1 MFKKFIKSSL
11 FFHFYVYI
19 ISPFVLKDSFFMDS
33 ILDFLVRQ
41 KKFALVFSFAFIA
54 IGILSV
60 VGMQRDQ
67 FPTVDFEV
75 LSVTTAYPGASPEDV
90 EKSVTNIIE
99 EELLSVSG
107 LKEITSTSREGISS
121 IIVTLEADL
130 KDVTTVKNDVRNA
143 INRVKAFPE
152 EVTDLPRVIDFNV
165 TEFPVITI
173 NIDSTSGNFNQ
184 ARQITDELQVAI
196 SRIKGVAQVDNPSY
210 LDSEIQIKVNPDK
223 LDKYNI
229 SVNEVISAISTRNA
243 RFTVGGNNQE
253 SLEKNIVILSEFESI
268 DDIKDVVIKSSFDGP
283 VIRLG
288 DIAEVFRGQEE
299 ETSITRVNGTKGF
312 VLQVKKQPQADIIR
326 TVKRIRERV
335 AEFQTNIPDDIN
347 IFYTDDSSEA
357 VANRLEIIIKNG
369 YIGLALVLVVLGA
382 FLSLRT
388 AFWVAVSIPVTLLG
402 TVFGL
407 GLTGNTINLIS
418 LSGFILVLGI
428 VVDDSIIIAESIH
441 HYKSKGGDL
450 YKNVVMGLKRVIMPV
465 VTTIISTMLVMSSFF
480 LMSGILG
487 KFIYVLPVVVIFA
500 LGISFLEITFALPA
514 HLSTTK
520 VEKQRTWFIPVENFY
535 NRFMHYGLRWRY
547 LIVPLFIALLVY
559 TSFFAFKNIPFN
571 LFPSRGATVMF
582 ANIEAPNGSSAAYT
596 EKIVIDVENLIV
608 SEIGEDLKSYTST
621 IGSYFTNRA
630 DIEIALTP
638 TSDRERAAEDMQEK
652 LKVLVEDVEG
662 AEKIRISL
670 LRPGPPQG
678 ADIEVTLVSEN
689 DAQRDLAAD
698 RLEEILK
705 SINGVDNINR
715 NDEIGKPRIE
725 TVLDFDEMARLGV
738 DYSAVYRHLRTAFSG
753 SYVTDATIA
762 GKDEDVRIYIGNGS
776 NTENFIKNTT
786 IKNRQGNSI
795 PMSQF
800 STLREIEG
808 EPDYNHLDGD
818 RSIKLTASIAD
829 GRPRGRPSKVEQD
842 QKLDEGQSLNK
853 KPEEAPKVS
862 RGPPPSKTI
871 ILAKALKE
879 LNASVDFPQVSII
892 TSGGAQESI
901 ESLQDFLRAFVVAIV
916 GIFLLLAILFNS
928 YSQPMLVLAAVP
940 FSLIGVVWAFYFHG
954 EPLSF
959 FALTGSLALMGV
971 IVNDSLVMVSH
982 LNYIKEKS
990 AALEDK
996 IVWIARGA
1004 RDRLRPVVLTTL
1016 TTMAGVLPL
1025 AYGIGG
1031 TDVFL
1036 QPMVLALGYGLIFG
1050 TFLTLILLP
1059 CMYLMNYDFINMLGR
1074 IKTRFSRKKAA
1085 A

>member
-1 MFKKFIKSSL
+1 M
-11 FFHFYVYI
+11 
-19 ISPFVLKDSFFMDS
+19 DSF
-33 ILDFLVRQ
+33 LDFLVRQ
-41 KKFALVFSFAFIA
+41 KKFALVFSLAFIA
-54 IGILSV
+54 IGVLSV

-75 LSVTTAYPGASPEDV
+75 LSVTTSYPGASPEDV

-107 LKEITSTSREGISS
+107 IKEITSSSREGISS

-143 INRVKAFPE
+143 VNRVKAFPE
-152 EVTDLPRVIDFNV
+152 EVTDLPQVIDFNV
-165 TEFPVITI
+165 TEFPVVTL
-173 NIDSTSGNFNQ
+173 NVDSTSGNFNQ

-196 SRIKGVAQVDNPSY
+196 SRIKGVASVDNPSY

-223 LDKYNI
+223 LNKYKMSI
-229 SVNEVISAISTRNA
+229 NEVISAISSRNA

-326 TVKRIRERV
+326 TVKRVRERV
-335 AEFQTNIPDDIN
+335 AELKKNIPDDIN

-357 VANRLEIIIKNG
+357 VSNRLDIIIKNG
-369 YIGLALVLVVLGA
+369 YIGLALVLVVLGV
-382 FLSLRT
+382 FLSLKT

-428 VVDDSIIIAESIH
+428 VVDDSIVIAESIH
-441 HYKSKGGDL
+441 HYKSKEGNL

-487 KFIYVLPVVVIFA
+487 KFIYVLPVVVLFA
-500 LGISFLEITFALPA
+500 LAISFLEITFALPA
-514 HLSTTK
+514 HLATNK
-520 VEKQRTWFIPVENFY
+520 VEKQKRWFVPVENFY
-535 NRFMHYGLRWRY
+535 NKCMVRILKWRY
-547 LIVPLFIALLVY
+547 LIVPLFIGLLVY
-559 TSFFAFKNIPFN
+559 SAMFAMKNIPFN

-582 ANIEAPNGSSAAYT
+582 ANIEAPNGSSASYT
-596 EKIVIDVENLIV
+596 ENIVIDIENLIV
-608 SEIGEDLKSYTST
+608 SEIGDDLKSYTST

-638 TSDRERAAEDMQEK
+638 TSDRERPAEDMQEK
-652 LKVLVEDVEG
+652 LKELVKNVEG
-662 AEKIRISL
+662 AEEIRISL

-678 ADIEVTLVSEN
+678 ADIEVTLVSES
-689 DAQRDLAAD
+689 DAQRALAAD
-698 RLEEILK
+698 RLEEILN
-705 SINGVDNINR
+705 SIDGVDNINR

-738 DYSAVYRHLRTAFSG
+738 DYQSVYRHLRTAFSG

-762 GKDEDVRIYIGNGS
+762 GKEEDVRIYIGEKDY
-776 NTENFIKNTT
+776 TENFIKNTAV
-786 IKNRQGNSI
+786 KNRQGNLI

-818 RSIKLTASIAD
+818 RSIKVTASIAD
-829 GRPRGRPSKVEQD
+829 GRPRGRPTKV
-842 QKLDEGQSLNK
+842 DEIINTDDNQSLNVK
-853 KPEEAPKVS
+853 SDEAQLNEAEPAR
-862 RGPPPSKTI
+862 RGPPPSKTT

-879 LNASVDFPQVSII
+879 LNASVEYPQVSII
-892 TSGGAQESI
+892 TAGGAQESI
-901 ESLQDFLRAFVVAIV
+901 DSLQDFLRAFVVAIV

-940 FSLIGVVWAFYFHG
+940 FSLIGVIWAFYFHG

-982 LNYIKEKS
+982 LNYIRDKS
-990 AALEDK
+990 AQLEDK
-996 IVWIARGA
+996 KVWIARGS
-1004 RDRLRPVVLTTL
+1004 RDRLRAVVLTTL

-1074 IKTRFSRKKAA
+1074 IRVRFSRKKSPA
-1085 A
+1085 

>member
-1 MFKKFIKSSL
+1 
-11 FFHFYVYI
+11 
-19 ISPFVLKDSFFMDS
+19 MDS

-54 IGILSV
+54 IGVLSV

-67 FPTVDFEV
+67 FPAVDFEI
-75 LSVTTAYPGASPEDV
+75 LAVTTAYPGASPEDV
-90 EKSVTNIIE
+90 EKSVTNVIE
-99 EELLSVSG
+99 KELLSVSG
-107 LKEITSTSREGISS
+107 IKEITSTSREGISS

-143 INRVKAFPE
+143 VNRVKSFPE
-152 EVTDLPRVIDFNV
+152 EVADLPQVLDFNI
-165 TEFPVITI
+165 TEFPIITI
-173 NIDSTSGNFNQ
+173 NIDGANSDYAL
-184 ARQITDELQVAI
+184 ARQITDDLETALLK
-196 SRIKGVAQVDNPSY
+196 IKGVASIDKNGY
-210 LDSEIQIKVNPDK
+210 LKSEIQIKVDPIK

-229 SVNEVISAISTRNA
+229 SINEVISAISTRNA

-253 SLEKNIVILSEFESI
+253 SLEKNIVILSEFQSI
-268 DDIKDVVIKSSFDGP
+268 DEIKDVVIKSSFDGP
-283 VIRLG
+283 VIRLD
-288 DIAEVFRGQEE
+288 DIANVFRGEEE

-312 VLQVKKQPQADIIR
+312 VLQIKKQDQADIIR
-326 TVKRIRERV
+326 TVKRVRERV
-335 AEFQTNIPDDIN
+335 SELQGNYPDNID

-357 VANRLEIIIKNG
+357 VENRLNIIIKNG
-369 YIGLALVLVVLGA
+369 YIGLALVLVVLGV
-382 FLSLRT
+382 FLSLKT

-487 KFIYVLPVVVIFA
+487 KFIYILPVVVIFA

-514 HLSTTK
+514 HLSTNK

-535 NRFMHYGLRWRY
+535 NRFMRYALRWRY

-571 LFPSRGATVMF
+571 LFPSRGATVIF

-596 EKIVIDVENLIV
+596 ENIVIDVENIIV
-608 SEIGEDLKSYTST
+608 NEIGEDLDSFTST
-621 IGSYFTNRA
+621 IGSYFTNVA
-630 DIEIALTP
+630 NIEIALTP
-638 TSDRERAAEDMQEK
+638 TSDRERTAEDMEEK
-652 LKVLVEDVEG
+652 LTALVENVEG
-662 AEKIRISL
+662 AEKINISL

-678 ADIEVTLVSEN
+678 EDIEITLVAEN
-689 DAQRDLAAD
+689 DAQRNLAAD
-698 RLEEILK
+698 RVEEILK
-705 SINGVDNINR
+705 SIDGVDNINR

-738 DYSAVYRHLRTAFSG
+738 DYQSVYRHLRTAFSG

-786 IKNRQGNSI
+786 VKNRQGNSI

-808 EPDYNHLDGD
+808 EPDYNHFDGD

-829 GRPRGRPSKVEQD
+829 GRPT
-842 QKLDEGQSLNK
+842 K
-853 KPEEAPKVS
+853 KPSGVDQNQNFAGDQSMK
-862 RGPPPSKTI
+862 RGPPPSKTA
-871 ILAKALKE
+871 ILAMALKE
-879 LNASVDFPQVSII
+879 LNAPVDFPQVSII

-901 ESLQDFLRAFVVAIV
+901 ESLQDFLRAFVVAII

-996 IVWIARGA
+996 IVWIARGS
-1004 RDRLRPVVLTTL
+1004 RDRLRAVVLTTL

-1074 IKTRFSRKKAA
+1074 IKTKFSRKKAVV
-1085 A
+1085 

>member
-1 MFKKFIKSSL
+1 
-11 FFHFYVYI
+11 
-19 ISPFVLKDSFFMDS
+19 MDAF
-33 ILDFLVRQ
+33 LDFLVRQ
-41 KKFALVFSFAFIA
+41 KKFALVFSLAFIA
-54 IGILSV
+54 IGVLSV
-60 VGMQRDQ
+60 LGMQRDQ

-90 EKSVTNIIE
+90 EKSVTNVIE
-99 EELLSVSG
+99 EELLSLSG
-107 LKEITSTSREGISS
+107 IKEITSTSREGISS

-130 KDVTTVKNDVRNA
+130 KDVTTVKNDIRNA
-143 INRVKAFPE
+143 VNRVKAFPE
-152 EVTDLPRVIDFNV
+152 EVTDLPQVVDFNV

-173 NIDSTSGNFNQ
+173 NIDSTSGDFNQ
-184 ARQITDELQVAI
+184 ARQITDDLQT
-196 SRIKGVAQVDNPSY
+196 SLTKIKGVASVDNPSY

-223 LDKYNI
+223 LNKYKMSI
-229 SVNEVISAISTRNA
+229 NEVISAISSRNA
-243 RFTVGGNNQE
+243 RFTVGDNNQE

-268 DDIKDVVIKSSFDGP
+268 DDIEDVVIKSSFDGP
-283 VIRLG
+283 VIKLN

-299 ETSITRVNGTKGF
+299 ENSIIRVNGTKGF

-326 TVKRIRERV
+326 TVKRVRERV
-335 AEFQTNIPDDIN
+335 AEFQKNIPDDIN

-369 YIGLALVLVVLGA
+369 YIGLALVLVVLGV
-382 FLSLRT
+382 FLSLKT
-388 AFWVAVSIPVTLLG
+388 AFWVAVSIPVCLLG
-402 TVFGL
+402 AVFGL

-428 VVDDSIIIAESIH
+428 VVDDSIVIAESIH
-441 HYKSKGGDL
+441 HYKSKEGNL

-487 KFIYVLPVVVIFA
+487 KFIYVLPVVVLFA
-500 LGISFLEITFALPA
+500 LAISFLEITFALPA
-514 HLSTTK
+514 HLASKK
-520 VEKQRTWFIPVENFY
+520 VEKQKKWFVPVENFY
-535 NRFMHYGLRWRY
+535 NRSMVHILKWRY
-547 LIVPLFIALLVY
+547 LIVPLFIGLLAY
-559 TSFFAFKNIPFN
+559 SAMFAMKNIPFN

-582 ANIEAPNGSSAAYT
+582 ANIEAPNGSSVSYT

-608 SEIGEDLKSYTST
+608 SEIGEDLKSYTSN

-630 DIEIALTP
+630 DIEIALTE

-652 LKVLVEDVEG
+652 LKELVKNVKG

-689 DAQRDLAAD
+689 DAQRALAAD
-698 RLEEILK
+698 RLVEILN

-738 DYSAVYRHLRTAFSG
+738 DYQSVYRHLRTAFSG

-762 GKDEDVRIYIGNGS
+762 GKDEDVRIYIGENDY
-776 NTENFIKNTT
+776 TENFIKNTA
-786 IKNRQGNSI
+786 IKNRQGNLI

-818 RSIKLTASIAD
+818 RSIKVTASIAD
-829 GRPRGRPSKVEQD
+829 GRPRGRPSQVNENSGENQPLNVKP
-842 QKLDEGQSLNK
+842 DEA
-853 KPEEAPKVS
+853 KPDEARPDAAKPA
-862 RGPPPSKTI
+862 RGGPPPSKTI

-879 LNASVDFPQVSII
+879 LNASVEYPQVSII
-892 TSGGAQESI
+892 TAGGAQESI
-901 ESLQDFLRAFVVAIV
+901 DSLQDFLRAFVVALI

-982 LNYIKEKS
+982 LNYIRDKS
-990 AALEDK
+990 AQLEDK
-996 IVWIARGA
+996 TVWIARGS
-1004 RDRLRPVVLTTL
+1004 RDRLRAVVLTTL

-1059 CMYLMNYDFINMLGR
+1059 CMYLMNYDFINLLGR
-1074 IKTRFSRKKAA
+1074 IRARFSRKRAPS
-1085 A
+1085 

>member
-1 MFKKFIKSSL
+1 
-11 FFHFYVYI
+11 
-19 ISPFVLKDSFFMDS
+19 MDS

-41 KKFALVFSFAFIA
+41 KKFALVFSLAFIA
-54 IGILSV
+54 IGVLSV

-67 FPTVDFEV
+67 FPAVDFEI
-75 LSVTTAYPGASPEDV
+75 LAVTTAYPGASPEDV
-90 EKSVTNIIE
+90 EKSVTNVIE
-99 EELLSVSG
+99 KELLSVSG
-107 LKEITSTSREGISS
+107 IKEITSTSREGISS

-143 INRVKAFPE
+143 VNRVKSFPE
-152 EVTDLPRVIDFNV
+152 EVTDLPQVLDFNI
-165 TEFPVITI
+165 TEFPIITI
-173 NIDSTSGNFNQ
+173 NIDGANSDYAL
-184 ARQITDELQVAI
+184 ARQITDDLETALLK
-196 SRIKGVAQVDNPSY
+196 IKGVASIDKNGY
-210 LDSEIQIKVNPDK
+210 LKSEIQIKVDPIK

-253 SLEKNIVILSEFESI
+253 SLEKNIVILSEFQSI
-268 DDIKDVVIKSSFDGP
+268 DEIKDVVIKSSFDGP
-283 VIRLG
+283 VIRLD
-288 DIAEVFRGQEE
+288 DIANVFRGEEE

-312 VLQVKKQPQADIIR
+312 VLQIKKQDQADIIR
-326 TVKRIRERV
+326 TVKRVRERV
-335 AEFQTNIPDDIN
+335 SELQENYPDNID

-357 VANRLEIIIKNG
+357 VENRLNIIIKNG

-382 FLSLRT
+382 FLSLKT

-487 KFIYVLPVVVIFA
+487 KFIYILPVVVIFA

-514 HLSTTK
+514 HLSTNK

-535 NRFMHYGLRWRY
+535 NRFMHYALRWRY

-571 LFPSRGATVMF
+571 LFPSRGATVIF

-596 EKIVIDVENLIV
+596 ENIVIDVENIIV
-608 SEIGEDLKSYTST
+608 NEIGEDLDSFTST
-621 IGSYFTNRA
+621 IGSYFTNVA
-630 DIEIALTP
+630 NIEIALTP
-638 TSDRERAAEDMQEK
+638 TSDRERTAEDMEEK
-652 LKVLVEDVEG
+652 LTALVENVEG
-662 AEKIRISL
+662 AEKINISL

-678 ADIEVTLVSEN
+678 EDIEITLVAEN
-689 DAQRDLAAD
+689 DAQRNLAAD
-698 RLEEILK
+698 RVEEILK
-705 SINGVDNINR
+705 SIDGVDNINR

-738 DYSAVYRHLRTAFSG
+738 DYQSVYRHLRTAFSG
-753 SYVTDATIA
+753 SYVTDVTIA
-762 GKDEDVRIYIGNGS
+762 GKEEDVRIYIGS
-776 NTENFIKNTT
+776 EDYTENFIKNTT
-786 IKNRQGNSI
+786 VKNRQGNSI

-808 EPDYNHLDGD
+808 EPDYNHFDGD

-829 GRPRGRPSKVEQD
+829 GRPTKKPSGVGQD
-842 QKLDEGQSLNK
+842 QNFAGDQSMK
-853 KPEEAPKVS
+853 
-862 RGPPPSKTI
+862 RGPPPSKTA
-871 ILAKALKE
+871 ILAMALKE
-879 LNASVDFPQVSII
+879 LNAPVDFPQVSII

-901 ESLQDFLRAFVVAIV
+901 ESLQDFLRAFVVAII

-996 IVWIARGA
+996 IVWIARGS
-1004 RDRLRPVVLTTL
+1004 RDRLRAVVLTTL

-1074 IKTRFSRKKAA
+1074 IKTKFSRKKAVV
-1085 A
+1085 

>member
-1 MFKKFIKSSL
+1 M
-11 FFHFYVYI
+11 
-19 ISPFVLKDSFFMDS
+19 DSF
-33 ILDFLVRQ
+33 LDFLVRQ
-41 KKFALVFSFAFIA
+41 KKFALVFSLAFIA
-54 IGILSV
+54 IGVLSV
-60 VGMQRDQ
+60 LGMQRDQ

-75 LSVTTAYPGASPEDV
+75 LSVTTSYPGASPEDV
-90 EKSVTNIIE
+90 EKSVTNVIE

-107 LKEITSTSREGISS
+107 IKEITSSSREGISS

-143 INRVKAFPE
+143 VNRVKAFPE
-152 EVTDLPRVIDFNV
+152 EVTDLPQVIDFNV
-165 TEFPVITI
+165 TEFPVVTL
-173 NIDSTSGNFNQ
+173 NVDSTSGNFNQ

-196 SRIKGVAQVDNPSY
+196 SRIKGVASVDNPSY

-223 LDKYNI
+223 LDKYKMSI
-229 SVNEVISAISTRNA
+229 NEVISAISSRNA

-283 VIRLG
+283 VIRLD

-326 TVKRIRERV
+326 TVKRVRERV
-335 AEFQTNIPDDIN
+335 AELKKNIPDDIN

-357 VANRLEIIIKNG
+357 VSNRLDIIIKNG
-369 YIGLALVLVVLGA
+369 YIGLALVLVVLGV
-382 FLSLRT
+382 FLSLKT

-428 VVDDSIIIAESIH
+428 VVDDSIVIAESIH
-441 HYKSKGGDL
+441 HYKSKEGNL

-487 KFIYVLPVVVIFA
+487 KFIYVLPVVVLFA
-500 LGISFLEITFALPA
+500 LAISFLEITFALPA
-514 HLSTTK
+514 HLATNK
-520 VEKQRTWFIPVENFY
+520 VEKQKRWFVPVENFY
-535 NRFMHYGLRWRY
+535 NKCMVRILKWRY
-547 LIVPLFIALLVY
+547 LIVPLFIGLLVY
-559 TSFFAFKNIPFN
+559 SAMFAMKNIPFN

-582 ANIEAPNGSSAAYT
+582 ANIEAPNGSSASYT
-596 EKIVIDVENLIV
+596 ENIVIDIENLIV
-608 SEIGEDLKSYTST
+608 SEIGDDLKSYTST

-638 TSDRERAAEDMQEK
+638 TSDRERPAEDMQEK
-652 LKVLVEDVEG
+652 LKELVKNVEG
-662 AEKIRISL
+662 AEEIRISL

-678 ADIEVTLVSEN
+678 ADIEVTLVSES
-689 DAQRDLAAD
+689 DSQRALAAD
-698 RLEEILK
+698 RLEEILN
-705 SINGVDNINR
+705 SIDGVDNINR

-738 DYSAVYRHLRTAFSG
+738 DYQSVYRHLRTAFSG

-762 GKDEDVRIYIGNGS
+762 GKEEDVRIYIGENDY
-776 NTENFIKNTT
+776 TENFIKNTAV
-786 IKNRQGNSI
+786 KNRQGNLI

-818 RSIKLTASIAD
+818 RSIKVTASIAD
-829 GRPRGRPSKVEQD
+829 GRPRGRSTKV
-842 QKLDEGQSLNK
+842 DETINTDDNQSLNVK
-853 KPEEAPKVS
+853 SDEAQLNEAKPAR
-862 RGPPPSKTI
+862 RGPPPSKTT

-879 LNASVDFPQVSII
+879 LNASVEYPQVSII
-892 TSGGAQESI
+892 TAGGAQESI
-901 ESLQDFLRAFVVAIV
+901 DSLQDFLRAFVVAIV

-940 FSLIGVVWAFYFHG
+940 FSLIGVIWAFYFHG

-982 LNYIKEKS
+982 LNYIRDKS
-990 AALEDK
+990 AQLEDK
-996 IVWIARGA
+996 KVWIARGS
-1004 RDRLRPVVLTTL
+1004 RDRLRAVVLTTL

-1074 IKTRFSRKKAA
+1074 IRARFSRKKSPA
-1085 A
+1085 

>member
-1 MFKKFIKSSL
+1 
-11 FFHFYVYI
+11 
-19 ISPFVLKDSFFMDS
+19 MDS

-41 KKFALVFSFAFIA
+41 KKFALVFSLAFIA
-54 IGILSV
+54 IGVLSV

-67 FPTVDFEV
+67 FPAVDFEI
-75 LSVTTAYPGASPEDV
+75 LAVTTAYPGASPEDV
-90 EKSVTNIIE
+90 EKSVTNVIE
-99 EELLSVSG
+99 NELLSVG
-107 LKEITSTSREGISS
+107 GIKEITSTSREGISS
-121 IIVTLEADL
+121 IIVTLQADL

-143 INRVKAFPE
+143 VNRVKSYPE
-152 EVTDLPRVIDFNV
+152 EVTDLPQVVDFNV
-165 TEFPVITI
+165 TEFPIITI
-173 NIDSTSGNFNQ
+173 NIDGANSDYAL
-184 ARQITDELQVAI
+184 ARQITDDLETALLK
-196 SRIKGVAQVDNPSY
+196 IKGVASIDKNGY
-210 LDSEIQIKVNPDK
+210 LESEIQIKVDPVK
-223 LDKYNI
+223 LDKYNMSI
-229 SVNEVISAISTRNA
+229 NEVISAISSRNS

-253 SLEKNIVILSEFESI
+253 NLEKNIVILSEFESI
-268 DDIKDVVIKSSFDGP
+268 DDIRNVVIKSSFDGP
-283 VIRLG
+283 IIRLR
-288 DIAEVFRGQEE
+288 DISEVFRGEEE
-299 ETSITRVNGTKGF
+299 ETSITRINGTKGF
-312 VLQVKKQPQADIIR
+312 ILQIKKNNQADIIR
-326 TVKRIRERV
+326 TVKRVRKRV
-335 AEFQTNIPDDIN
+335 SELQENYPDDIN

-357 VANRLEIIIKNG
+357 VENRLDIIIKNG
-369 YIGLALVLVVLGA
+369 YIGLALVLIVLGV
-382 FLSLRT
+382 FLSIKT

-428 VVDDSIIIAESIH
+428 VVDDSIVIAESIH
-441 HYKSKGGDL
+441 YYKSKEGNL

-514 HLSTTK
+514 HLATK
-520 VEKQRTWFIPVENFY
+520 KVDKQRTWFIPVENFY
-535 NRFMHYGLRWRY
+535 NRFMHYALRWRY
-547 LIVPLFIALLVY
+547 LIVPLFVALLAY
-559 TSFFAFKNIPFN
+559 SSFFAFKNIPFN

-582 ANIEAPNGSSAAYT
+582 ANVEAPNGSSAAYT
-596 EKIVIDVENLIV
+596 ENIVIEVENIITN
-608 SEIGEDLKSYTST
+608 EIGEDLDSLTSN
-621 IGSYFTNRA
+621 IGSYFTNVA
-630 DIEIALTP
+630 NIEIALTP
-638 TSDRERAAEDMQEK
+638 TSDRERTAEDMEEK
-652 LKVLVEDVEG
+652 LKALVEKVEG
-662 AEKIRISL
+662 AEKINISL

-678 ADIEVTLVSEN
+678 EDIEITLVAEN
-689 DAQRDLAAD
+689 DTQRNLAAD
-698 RLEEILK
+698 KLEKILK
-705 SINGVDNINR
+705 SIAGVDNINR

-738 DYSAVYRHLRTAFSG
+738 DYQSVYRHLRTAFSG
-753 SYVTDATIA
+753 SYVTDVSIA
-762 GKDEDVRIYIGNGS
+762 GQDEDVRIYIGS
-776 NTENFIKNTT
+776 NDYTENFIMNTT
-786 IKNRQGNSI
+786 VKNLQGNSI
-795 PMSQF
+795 PMSKF
-800 STLREIEG
+800 STLREIKG
-808 EPDYNHLDGD
+808 EPDYNHFDGD

-829 GRPRGRPSKVEQD
+829 GRPKNGRPKTKPSEIDQD
-842 QKLDEGQSLNK
+842 QNFDGDQSIK
-853 KPEEAPKVS
+853 
-862 RGPPPSKTI
+862 RGPPREPPPTKTAV
-871 ILAKALKE
+871 LTMVLEE
-879 LNASVDFPQVSII
+879 LNAPVDFPQVSII

-901 ESLQDFLRAFVVAIV
+901 ESLQDFLRAFVVAII

-996 IVWIARGA
+996 IIWIARGS
-1004 RDRLRPVVLTTL
+1004 RDRLRAVVLTTL

-1050 TFLTLILLP
+1050 TVLTLILLP

-1074 IKTRFSRKKAA
+1074 IKTKFSRKKAVV
-1085 A
+1085 

>member
-1 MFKKFIKSSL
+1 M
-11 FFHFYVYI
+11 
-19 ISPFVLKDSFFMDS
+19 DSF
-33 ILDFLVRQ
+33 LDFLVRQ
-41 KKFALVFSFAFIA
+41 KKFALVFSLAFIA
-54 IGILSV
+54 IGVLSV
-60 VGMQRDQ
+60 LGMQRDQ

-75 LSVTTAYPGASPEDV
+75 LSVTTSYPGASPEDV

-107 LKEITSTSREGISS
+107 IKEITSSSREGISS

-143 INRVKAFPE
+143 VNRVKAFPE
-152 EVTDLPRVIDFNV
+152 EVTDLPQVIDFNV
-165 TEFPVITI
+165 TEFPVVTL
-173 NIDSTSGNFNQ
+173 NVDSTSGNFNQ

-196 SRIKGVAQVDNPSY
+196 SRIKGVASVDNPSY

-223 LDKYNI
+223 LNKYKMSI
-229 SVNEVISAISTRNA
+229 NEVISAISSRNA

-268 DDIKDVVIKSSFDGP
+268 DDIKGVVIKSSFDGP
-283 VIRLG
+283 VIRLD

-326 TVKRIRERV
+326 TVKRVRERV
-335 AEFQTNIPDDIN
+335 AELKKNIPDDIN

-357 VANRLEIIIKNG
+357 VSNRLDIIIKNG
-369 YIGLALVLVVLGA
+369 YIGLALVLVVLGV
-382 FLSLRT
+382 FLSLKT

-428 VVDDSIIIAESIH
+428 VVDDSIVIAESIH
-441 HYKSKGGDL
+441 HYKSKEGNL

-487 KFIYVLPVVVIFA
+487 KFIYVLPVVVLFA
-500 LGISFLEITFALPA
+500 LAISFLEITFALPA
-514 HLSTTK
+514 HLATNK
-520 VEKQRTWFIPVENFY
+520 VEKQKRWFVPVENFY
-535 NRFMHYGLRWRY
+535 NKCMVRILKWRY
-547 LIVPLFIALLVY
+547 LIVPLFIGLLVY
-559 TSFFAFKNIPFN
+559 SAMFAMKNIPFN

-582 ANIEAPNGSSAAYT
+582 ANIEAPNGSSASYT
-596 EKIVIDVENLIV
+596 ENIVIDIENLIV
-608 SEIGEDLKSYTST
+608 SEIGDDLKSYTST

-638 TSDRERAAEDMQEK
+638 TSDRERPAEDMQEK
-652 LKVLVEDVEG
+652 LKELVKNVEG
-662 AEKIRISL
+662 AEEIRISL

-678 ADIEVTLVSEN
+678 ADIEVTLVSES
-689 DAQRDLAAD
+689 DSQRALAAD
-698 RLEEILK
+698 RLEEILN
-705 SINGVDNINR
+705 SIDGVDNINR

-738 DYSAVYRHLRTAFSG
+738 DYQSVYRHLRTAFSG

-762 GKDEDVRIYIGNGS
+762 GKEEDVRIYIGENDY
-776 NTENFIKNTT
+776 TENFIKNTAV
-786 IKNRQGNSI
+786 KNRQGNLI

-818 RSIKLTASIAD
+818 RSIKVTASIAD
-829 GRPRGRPSKVEQD
+829 GRPRGRSTKV
-842 QKLDEGQSLNK
+842 DETINTDDNQSLNVK
-853 KPEEAPKVS
+853 SDEAQLNEAKPAR
-862 RGPPPSKTI
+862 RGPPPSKTT

-879 LNASVDFPQVSII
+879 LNASVEYPQVSII
-892 TSGGAQESI
+892 TAGGAQESI
-901 ESLQDFLRAFVVAIV
+901 DSLQDFLRAFVVAIV

-940 FSLIGVVWAFYFHG
+940 FSLIGVIWAFYFHG

-982 LNYIKEKS
+982 LNYIRDKS
-990 AALEDK
+990 AQLEDK
-996 IVWIARGA
+996 KVWIARGS
-1004 RDRLRPVVLTTL
+1004 RDRLRAVVLTTL

-1074 IKTRFSRKKAA
+1074 IRVRFSRKKSPA
-1085 A
+1085 

>member
-1 MFKKFIKSSL
+1 M
-11 FFHFYVYI
+11 
-19 ISPFVLKDSFFMDS
+19 DSF
-33 ILDFLVRQ
+33 LDFLVRQ
-41 KKFALVFSFAFIA
+41 KKFALVFSLAFIA
-54 IGILSV
+54 IGVLSV

-75 LSVTTAYPGASPEDV
+75 LSVTTSYPGASPEDV

-107 LKEITSTSREGISS
+107 IKEITSSSREGISS

-130 KDVTTVKNDVRNA
+130 KVVTTVKNDVRNA
-143 INRVKAFPE
+143 VNRVKAFPE
-152 EVTDLPRVIDFNV
+152 EVTDLPQVIDFNV
-165 TEFPVITI
+165 TEFPVVTL
-173 NIDSTSGNFNQ
+173 NVDSTSGNFNQ

-196 SRIKGVAQVDNPSY
+196 SRIKGVASVDNPSY

-223 LDKYNI
+223 LNKYKMSI
-229 SVNEVISAISTRNA
+229 NEVISAISSRNA

-326 TVKRIRERV
+326 TVKRVRDRV
-335 AEFQTNIPDDIN
+335 AELKKNIPDDIN

-357 VANRLEIIIKNG
+357 VSNRLDIIIKNG
-369 YIGLALVLVVLGA
+369 YIGLALVLVVLGV
-382 FLSLRT
+382 FLSLKT

-428 VVDDSIIIAESIH
+428 VVDDSIVIAESIH
-441 HYKSKGGDL
+441 HYKSKEGNL

-487 KFIYVLPVVVIFA
+487 KFIYVLPVVVLFA
-500 LGISFLEITFALPA
+500 LAISFLEITFALPA
-514 HLSTTK
+514 HLATNK
-520 VEKQRTWFIPVENFY
+520 VEKQKRWFVPVENFY
-535 NRFMHYGLRWRY
+535 NKCMVRILKWRY
-547 LIVPLFIALLVY
+547 LIVPLFIGLLVY
-559 TSFFAFKNIPFN
+559 SAMFAMKNIPFN

-582 ANIEAPNGSSAAYT
+582 ANIEAPNGSSASYT
-596 EKIVIDVENLIV
+596 ENIVIDIENLIV
-608 SEIGEDLKSYTST
+608 SEIGDDLKSYTST

-638 TSDRERAAEDMQEK
+638 TSDRERPAEDMQEK
-652 LKVLVEDVEG
+652 LKELVKNVEG
-662 AEKIRISL
+662 AEEIRISL

-678 ADIEVTLVSEN
+678 ADIEVTLVSES
-689 DAQRDLAAD
+689 DAQRALAAD
-698 RLEEILK
+698 RLEEILN
-705 SINGVDNINR
+705 SIDGVDNINR

-738 DYSAVYRHLRTAFSG
+738 DYQSVYRHLRTAFSG

-762 GKDEDVRIYIGNGS
+762 GKEEDVRIYIGEKDY
-776 NTENFIKNTT
+776 TENFIKNTAV
-786 IKNRQGNSI
+786 KNRQGNLI

-818 RSIKLTASIAD
+818 RSIKVTASIAD
-829 GRPRGRPSKVEQD
+829 GRPRGRSTKV
-842 QKLDEGQSLNK
+842 DEIINTDDNQSLNVK
-853 KPEEAPKVS
+853 SDEAQLNEAKPAR
-862 RGPPPSKTI
+862 RGPPPSKTT

-879 LNASVDFPQVSII
+879 LNASVEYPQVSII
-892 TSGGAQESI
+892 TAGGAQESI
-901 ESLQDFLRAFVVAIV
+901 DSLQDFLRAFVVAIV

-940 FSLIGVVWAFYFHG
+940 FSLIGVIWAFYFHG

-982 LNYIKEKS
+982 LNYIRDKS
-990 AALEDK
+990 AQLEDK
-996 IVWIARGA
+996 KVWIARGS
-1004 RDRLRPVVLTTL
+1004 RDRLRAVVLTTL

-1074 IKTRFSRKKAA
+1074 IRVRFSRKKSPA
-1085 A
+1085 

>member
-1 MFKKFIKSSL
+1 M
-11 FFHFYVYI
+11 
-19 ISPFVLKDSFFMDS
+19 DSF
-33 ILDFLVRQ
+33 LDFLVRQ
-41 KKFALVFSFAFIA
+41 KKFALVFSLAFIA
-54 IGILSV
+54 IGVLSV
-60 VGMQRDQ
+60 LGMQRDQ

-75 LSVTTAYPGASPEDV
+75 LSVTTSYPGASPEDV
-90 EKSVTNIIE
+90 EKSVTNVIE

-107 LKEITSTSREGISS
+107 IKEITSSSREGISS

-130 KDVTTVKNDVRNA
+130 KVVTTVKNDVRNA
-143 INRVKAFPE
+143 VNRVKAFPE
-152 EVTDLPRVIDFNV
+152 EVTDLPQVIDFNV
-165 TEFPVITI
+165 TEFPVVTL
-173 NIDSTSGNFNQ
+173 NVDSTSGNFNQ

-196 SRIKGVAQVDNPSY
+196 SRIKGVASVDNPSY

-223 LDKYNI
+223 LNKYKMSI
-229 SVNEVISAISTRNA
+229 NEVISAISSRNA

-326 TVKRIRERV
+326 TVKRVRDRV
-335 AEFQTNIPDDIN
+335 AELKKNIPDDIN

-357 VANRLEIIIKNG
+357 VSNRLDIIIKNG
-369 YIGLALVLVVLGA
+369 YIGLALVLVVLGV
-382 FLSLRT
+382 FLSLKT

-428 VVDDSIIIAESIH
+428 VVDDSIVIAESIH
-441 HYKSKGGDL
+441 HYKSKEGNL

-487 KFIYVLPVVVIFA
+487 KFIYVLPVVVLFA
-500 LGISFLEITFALPA
+500 LAISFLEITFALPA
-514 HLSTTK
+514 HLATNK
-520 VEKQRTWFIPVENFY
+520 VEKQKRWFVPVENFY
-535 NRFMHYGLRWRY
+535 NKCMVRILKWRY
-547 LIVPLFIALLVY
+547 LIVPLFIGLLVY
-559 TSFFAFKNIPFN
+559 SAMFAMKNIPFN

-582 ANIEAPNGSSAAYT
+582 ANIEAPNGSSASYT
-596 EKIVIDVENLIV
+596 ENIVIDIENLIV
-608 SEIGEDLKSYTST
+608 SEIGDDLKSYTST

-638 TSDRERAAEDMQEK
+638 TSDRERPAEDMQEK
-652 LKVLVEDVEG
+652 LKELVKNVEG
-662 AEKIRISL
+662 AEEIRISL

-678 ADIEVTLVSEN
+678 ADIEVTLVSES
-689 DAQRDLAAD
+689 DAQRALAAD
-698 RLEEILK
+698 RLEEILN
-705 SINGVDNINR
+705 SIDGVDNINR

-738 DYSAVYRHLRTAFSG
+738 DYQSVYRHLRTAFSG

-762 GKDEDVRIYIGNGS
+762 GKEEDVRIYIGEKDY
-776 NTENFIKNTT
+776 TENFIKNTAV
-786 IKNRQGNSI
+786 KNRQGNLI

-818 RSIKLTASIAD
+818 RSIKVTASIAD
-829 GRPRGRPSKVEQD
+829 GRPRGRPTKV
-842 QKLDEGQSLNK
+842 DEIINTDDNQSLNVK
-853 KPEEAPKVS
+853 SDEAQLNEAEPAR
-862 RGPPPSKTI
+862 RGPPPSKTT

-879 LNASVDFPQVSII
+879 LNASVEYPQVSII
-892 TSGGAQESI
+892 TAGGAQESI
-901 ESLQDFLRAFVVAIV
+901 DSLQDFLRAFVVAIV

-940 FSLIGVVWAFYFHG
+940 FSLIGVIWAFYFHG

-982 LNYIKEKS
+982 LNYIRDKS
-990 AALEDK
+990 AQLEDK
-996 IVWIARGA
+996 KVWIARGS
-1004 RDRLRPVVLTTL
+1004 RDRLRAVVLTTL

-1074 IKTRFSRKKAA
+1074 IRVRFSRKKSPA
-1085 A
+1085 

>member
-1 MFKKFIKSSL
+1 M
-11 FFHFYVYI
+11 
-19 ISPFVLKDSFFMDS
+19 DSF
-33 ILDFLVRQ
+33 LDFLVRQ
-41 KKFALVFSFAFIA
+41 KKFALVFSLAFIA
-54 IGILSV
+54 IGVLSV

-75 LSVTTAYPGASPEDV
+75 LSVTTSYPGASPEDV

-107 LKEITSTSREGISS
+107 IKEITSSSREGISS

-143 INRVKAFPE
+143 VNRVKAFPE
-152 EVTDLPRVIDFNV
+152 EVTDLPQVIDFNV
-165 TEFPVITI
+165 TEFPVVTL
-173 NIDSTSGNFNQ
+173 NVDSTSGNFNQ

-196 SRIKGVAQVDNPSY
+196 SRIKGVASVDNPSY

-223 LDKYNI
+223 LDKYKMSI
-229 SVNEVISAISTRNA
+229 NEVISAISSRNA

-326 TVKRIRERV
+326 TVKRVRDRV
-335 AEFQTNIPDDIN
+335 AELKKNIPDDIN

-357 VANRLEIIIKNG
+357 VSNRLDIIIKNG
-369 YIGLALVLVVLGA
+369 YIGLALVLVVLGV
-382 FLSLRT
+382 FLSLKT

-428 VVDDSIIIAESIH
+428 VVDDSIVIAESIH
-441 HYKSKGGDL
+441 HYKSKEGNL

-487 KFIYVLPVVVIFA
+487 KFIYVLPVVVLFA
-500 LGISFLEITFALPA
+500 LAISFLEITFALPA
-514 HLSTTK
+514 HLATNK
-520 VEKQRTWFIPVENFY
+520 VEKQKRWFVPVENFY
-535 NRFMHYGLRWRY
+535 NKCMVRILKWRY
-547 LIVPLFIALLVY
+547 LIVPLFIGLLVY
-559 TSFFAFKNIPFN
+559 SAMFAMKNIPFN

-582 ANIEAPNGSSAAYT
+582 ANIEAPNGSSASYT
-596 EKIVIDVENLIV
+596 ENIVIDIENLIV
-608 SEIGEDLKSYTST
+608 SEIGDDLKSYTST

-638 TSDRERAAEDMQEK
+638 TSDRERPAEDMQEK
-652 LKVLVEDVEG
+652 LKELVKNVEG
-662 AEKIRISL
+662 AEEIRISL

-678 ADIEVTLVSEN
+678 ADIEVTLVSES
-689 DAQRDLAAD
+689 DAQRALAAD
-698 RLEEILK
+698 RLEEILN
-705 SINGVDNINR
+705 SIDGVDNINR

-738 DYSAVYRHLRTAFSG
+738 DYQSVYRHLRTAFSG

-762 GKDEDVRIYIGNGS
+762 GKEEDVRIYIGENDY
-776 NTENFIKNTT
+776 TENFIKNTAV
-786 IKNRQGNSI
+786 KNRQGNLI

-818 RSIKLTASIAD
+818 RSIKVTASIAD
-829 GRPRGRPSKVEQD
+829 GRPRGRPTKV
-842 QKLDEGQSLNK
+842 DEIINTDDNQSLNVK
-853 KPEEAPKVS
+853 SDEAQLNEAEPAR
-862 RGPPPSKTI
+862 RGPPPSKTT

-879 LNASVDFPQVSII
+879 LNASVEYPQVSII
-892 TSGGAQESI
+892 TAGGAQESI
-901 ESLQDFLRAFVVAIV
+901 DSLQDFLRAFVVAIV

-940 FSLIGVVWAFYFHG
+940 FSLIGVIWAFYFHG

-982 LNYIKEKS
+982 LNYIRDKS
-990 AALEDK
+990 AQLEDK
-996 IVWIARGA
+996 KVWIARGS
-1004 RDRLRPVVLTTL
+1004 RDRLRAVVLTTL

-1074 IKTRFSRKKAA
+1074 IRVRFSRKKSPA
-1085 A
+1085 

>member
-1 MFKKFIKSSL
+1 M
-11 FFHFYVYI
+11 
-19 ISPFVLKDSFFMDS
+19 DSF
-33 ILDFLVRQ
+33 LDFLVRQ
-41 KKFALVFSFAFIA
+41 KKFALVFSLAFIA
-54 IGILSV
+54 IGVLSV

-90 EKSVTNIIE
+90 EKSVTNVIE

-107 LKEITSTSREGISS
+107 IKEITSSSREGISS

-130 KDVTTVKNDVRNA
+130 KDVTTTKNDVRNA
-143 INRVKAFPE
+143 VNRVKAFPE
-152 EVTDLPRVIDFNV
+152 EVTDLPQVVDFNV
-165 TEFPVITI
+165 TEFPVVTI

-184 ARQITDELQVAI
+184 ARQITDELEVAI
-196 SRIKGVAQVDNPSY
+196 SRIKGVASVDNPSY

-223 LDKYNI
+223 LAKYEMSI
-229 SVNEVISAISTRNA
+229 NEVISAISSRNA
-243 RFTVGGNNQE
+243 RFTVGDNNQE

-268 DDIKDVVIKSSFDGP
+268 DDIKNVVIKSSFDGP
-283 VIRLG
+283 VIRLD

-326 TVKRIRERV
+326 TVKRVRERV
-335 AEFQTNIPDDIN
+335 SELQKNFPDDIN

-357 VANRLEIIIKNG
+357 VANRLDIIIKNG
-369 YIGLALVLVVLGA
+369 YIGLALVLVVLGV
-382 FLSLRT
+382 FLSLKT

-428 VVDDSIIIAESIH
+428 VVDDSIVIAESIH
-441 HYKSKGGDL
+441 HYKSKEGNL

-480 LMSGILG
+480 LMSGVLG
-487 KFIYVLPVVVIFA
+487 KFIYVLPVVVLFA
-500 LGISFLEITFALPA
+500 LAISFLEITFALPA
-514 HLSTTK
+514 HLATNK
-520 VEKQRTWFIPVENFY
+520 VEKQKTWFVPFENFY
-535 NRFMHYGLRWRY
+535 NRCMVRILKWRY
-547 LIVPLFIALLVY
+547 LIVPLFIGLLVY
-559 TSFFAFKNIPFN
+559 SAMFAMKNIPFN

-582 ANIEAPNGSSAAYT
+582 ANIEAPNGSSASYT

-608 SEIGEDLKSYTST
+608 NEIGEDLKSYTSK
-621 IGSYFTNRA
+621 IDAFFTNKA

-638 TSDRERAAEDMQEK
+638 TSDRERSAEDMQEK
-652 LKVLVEDVEG
+652 LKELVKNVQG
-662 AEKIRISL
+662 AEEIRISL

-678 ADIEVTLVSEN
+678 ADIEVTLVSAN
-689 DAQRDLAAD
+689 DAQRVLAAD
-698 RLEEILK
+698 RLEEILN
-705 SINGVDNINR
+705 SIDGVDNINR

-738 DYSAVYRHLRTAFSG
+738 DYQSVYRHLRTAFSG

-762 GKDEDVRIYIGNGS
+762 GKEEDVRIYIGENDY
-776 NTENFIKNTT
+776 TENFIQNTAV
-786 IKNRQGNSI
+786 KNRQGNLI

-818 RSIKLTASIAD
+818 RSIKVSASIAD
-829 GRPRGRPSKVEQD
+829 GRPRGRPTKAAESSNADDGETI
-842 QKLDEGQSLNK
+842 N
-853 KPEEAPKVS
+853 VS
-862 RGPPPSKTI
+862 SDDSDSSAAQPARRGPPPSKTI

-879 LNASVDFPQVSII
+879 LNAAVEYPQVSIV
-892 TSGGAQESI
+892 TAGGAQESI
-901 ESLQDFLRAFVVAIV
+901 ESLQDFLRAFVVAII

-940 FSLIGVVWAFYFHG
+940 FSLIGVIWAFYFHG

-982 LNYIKEKS
+982 LNYLRDKS
-990 AALEDK
+990 AKLEDK
-996 IVWIARGA
+996 TVWIARGS
-1004 RDRLRPVVLTTL
+1004 RDRLRAVVLTTL

-1074 IKTRFSRKKAA
+1074 IGAKFSRKKAPV
-1085 A
+1085 

>member
-1 MFKKFIKSSL
+1 M
-11 FFHFYVYI
+11 
-19 ISPFVLKDSFFMDS
+19 DSF
-33 ILDFLVRQ
+33 LDFLVRQ
-41 KKFALVFSFAFIA
+41 KKFALVFSLAFIA
-54 IGILSV
+54 IGVLSV

-90 EKSVTNIIE
+90 EKSVTNVIE

-107 LKEITSTSREGISS
+107 IKEITSSSREGISS

-130 KDVTTVKNDVRNA
+130 KDVTTTKNDVRNA
-143 INRVKAFPE
+143 VNRVKSFPE
-152 EVTDLPRVIDFNV
+152 EVTDLPQVIDFNV
-165 TEFPVITI
+165 TEFPVITL

-196 SRIKGVAQVDNPSY
+196 SRIKGVASVDNPSY
-210 LDSEIQIKVNPDK
+210 LDSEIQIKVDPDK
-223 LDKYNI
+223 LDKYKMSI
-229 SVNEVISAISTRNA
+229 NEVISAISSRNA

-268 DDIKDVVIKSSFDGP
+268 DDIKNVVIKSSFDGP
-283 VIRLG
+283 VIRLD

-299 ETSITRVNGTKGF
+299 EKSITRVNGTKGF

-326 TVKRIRERV
+326 TVKRVRARV
-335 AEFQTNIPDDIN
+335 EELQKNIPDDIN

-357 VANRLEIIIKNG
+357 VANRLDIIIKNG
-369 YIGLALVLVVLGA
+369 YIGLALVLVVLGV
-382 FLSLRT
+382 FLSLKT

-428 VVDDSIIIAESIH
+428 VVDDSIVIAESIH
-441 HYKSKGGDL
+441 HYKSKEGNL

-480 LMSGILG
+480 LMSGVLG
-487 KFIYVLPVVVIFA
+487 KFIYVLPVVVLFA
-500 LGISFLEITFALPA
+500 LAISFLEITFALPA
-514 HLSTTK
+514 HLATNK
-520 VEKQRTWFIPVENFY
+520 IEKQKTWFVPFENVY
-535 NRFMHYGLRWRY
+535 NRFMVHALKWRY
-547 LIVPLFIALLVY
+547 IIVPLFIALLVY
-559 TSFFAFKNIPFN
+559 SAMFAMKNIPFN

-582 ANIEAPNGSSAAYT
+582 ANIEAPNGSSASYT
-596 EKIVIDVENLIV
+596 ENIVIDVENIIV
-608 SEIGEDLKSYTST
+608 NEIGEDLKSYTSK
-621 IGSYFTNRA
+621 IGEYFTNKA

-638 TSDRERAAEDMQEK
+638 TSDRERPAEDMAEK
-652 LKVLVEDVEG
+652 LKELVKNVEG
-662 AEKIRISL
+662 AEEIKISL

-678 ADIEVTLVSEN
+678 ADIEVTLVSDN
-689 DAQRDLAAD
+689 DAQRALAAD

-705 SINGVDNINR
+705 TIDGVDNINR

-738 DYSAVYRHLRTAFSG
+738 DYQSVYRHLRTAFSG

-762 GKDEDVRIYIGNGS
+762 GKEEDVRIYIGENDY
-776 NTENFIKNTT
+776 TENFIKNTAV
-786 IKNRQGNSI
+786 KNRQGNLI

-818 RSIKLTASIAD
+818 RSIKVTASIAD
-829 GRPRGRPSKVEQD
+829 GRPRGRPNKADEPNNSDENQSFKVNP
-842 QKLDEGQSLNK
+842 DETELSEA
-853 KPEEAPKVS
+853 KPAR

-879 LNASVDFPQVSII
+879 LNASVEYPQVSII
-892 TSGGAQESI
+892 TAGGAQESI
-901 ESLQDFLRAFVVAIV
+901 DSLQDFLRAFVVAII

-940 FSLIGVVWAFYFHG
+940 FSLIGVIWAFYFHG

-982 LNYIKEKS
+982 LNYIRDKS
-990 AALEDK
+990 AQLEEK
-996 IVWIARGA
+996 KVWIARGS
-1004 RDRLRPVVLTTL
+1004 RDRLRAVVLTTL

-1074 IKTRFSRKKAA
+1074 IRARFSRKKAPA
-1085 A
+1085 

>member
-1 MFKKFIKSSL
+1 
-11 FFHFYVYI
+11 
-19 ISPFVLKDSFFMDS
+19 MDAF
-33 ILDFLVRQ
+33 LDFLVRQ
-41 KKFALVFSFAFIA
+41 KKFALVFSLAFIA
-54 IGILSV
+54 IGVLSV
-60 VGMQRDQ
+60 LGMQRDQ

-90 EKSVTNIIE
+90 EKSVTNVIE
-99 EELLSVSG
+99 EELLSLSG
-107 LKEITSTSREGISS
+107 IKEITSTSREGISS

-130 KDVTTVKNDVRNA
+130 KDVTTVKNDIRNA
-143 INRVKAFPE
+143 VNRVKAFPE
-152 EVTDLPRVIDFNV
+152 EVTDLPQVVDFNV

-173 NIDSTSGNFNQ
+173 NIDSTSGDFNQ
-184 ARQITDELQVAI
+184 ARQITDDLQT
-196 SRIKGVAQVDNPSY
+196 SLTKIKGVASVDNPSY

-223 LDKYNI
+223 LNKYKMSI
-229 SVNEVISAISTRNA
+229 NEVISAISSRNA
-243 RFTVGGNNQE
+243 RFTVGDNNQE

-268 DDIKDVVIKSSFDGP
+268 DDIEDVVIKSSFDGP
-283 VIRLG
+283 VIKLN

-299 ETSITRVNGTKGF
+299 ENSIIRVNGTKGF

-326 TVKRIRERV
+326 TVKRVRERV
-335 AEFQTNIPDDIN
+335 AEFQKNIPDDIN

-369 YIGLALVLVVLGA
+369 YIGLALVLVVLGV
-382 FLSLRT
+382 FLSLKT
-388 AFWVAVSIPVTLLG
+388 AFWVAVSIPVCLLG
-402 TVFGL
+402 AVFGL

-428 VVDDSIIIAESIH
+428 VVDDSIVIAESIH
-441 HYKSKGGDL
+441 HYKSKEGNL

-487 KFIYVLPVVVIFA
+487 KFIYVLPVVVLFA
-500 LGISFLEITFALPA
+500 LAISFLEITFALPA
-514 HLSTTK
+514 HLASKK
-520 VEKQRTWFIPVENFY
+520 VEKQKKWFVPVENFY
-535 NRFMHYGLRWRY
+535 NRSMVHILKWRY
-547 LIVPLFIALLVY
+547 LIVPLFIGLLAY
-559 TSFFAFKNIPFN
+559 SAMFAMKNIPFN

-582 ANIEAPNGSSAAYT
+582 ANIEAPNGSSASYT

-608 SEIGEDLKSYTST
+608 SEIGEDLKSYTSN

-630 DIEIALTP
+630 DIEIALTE

-652 LKVLVEDVEG
+652 LKELVKNVKG

-689 DAQRDLAAD
+689 DAQRALAAD
-698 RLEEILK
+698 RLVEILN

-738 DYSAVYRHLRTAFSG
+738 DYQSVYRHLRTAFSG

-762 GKDEDVRIYIGNGS
+762 GKDEDVRIYIGENDY
-776 NTENFIKNTT
+776 TENFIKNTA
-786 IKNRQGNSI
+786 IKNRQGNLI

-818 RSIKLTASIAD
+818 RSIKVTASIAD
-829 GRPRGRPSKVEQD
+829 GRPRGRPSQVNENSGENQPLNVKP
-842 QKLDEGQSLNK
+842 DEA
-853 KPEEAPKVS
+853 KPDEARPDAAKPA
-862 RGPPPSKTI
+862 RGGPPPSKTI

-879 LNASVDFPQVSII
+879 LNASVEYPQVSII
-892 TSGGAQESI
+892 TAGGAQESI
-901 ESLQDFLRAFVVAIV
+901 DSLQDFLRAFVVALI

-982 LNYIKEKS
+982 LNYIRDKS
-990 AALEDK
+990 AQLEDK
-996 IVWIARGA
+996 TVWIARGS
-1004 RDRLRPVVLTTL
+1004 RDRLRAVVLTTL

-1059 CMYLMNYDFINMLGR
+1059 CMYLMNYDFINLLGR
-1074 IKTRFSRKKAA
+1074 IRARFSRKRAPS
-1085 A
+1085 

>member
-1 MFKKFIKSSL
+1 M
-11 FFHFYVYI
+11 
-19 ISPFVLKDSFFMDS
+19 DSF
-33 ILDFLVRQ
+33 LDFLVRQ
-41 KKFALVFSFAFIA
+41 KKFALVFSLAFIA
-54 IGILSV
+54 IGVLSV

-90 EKSVTNIIE
+90 EKSVTNVIE

-107 LKEITSTSREGISS
+107 IKEITSSSREGISS

-130 KDVTTVKNDVRNA
+130 KDVTTTKNDVRNA
-143 INRVKAFPE
+143 VNRVKAFPE
-152 EVTDLPRVIDFNV
+152 EVTDLPQVVDFNV
-165 TEFPVITI
+165 TEFPVVTI

-184 ARQITDELQVAI
+184 ARQITDELEVAI
-196 SRIKGVAQVDNPSY
+196 SRIKGVASVDNPSY

-223 LDKYNI
+223 LAKYEMSI
-229 SVNEVISAISTRNA
+229 NEVISAISSRNA
-243 RFTVGGNNQE
+243 RFTVGDNNQE

-268 DDIKDVVIKSSFDGP
+268 DDIKNVVIKSSFDGP
-283 VIRLG
+283 VIRLD

-326 TVKRIRERV
+326 TVKRVRERV
-335 AEFQTNIPDDIN
+335 SELQKNFPDDIN

-357 VANRLEIIIKNG
+357 VANRLDIIIKNG
-369 YIGLALVLVVLGA
+369 YIGLALVLVVLGV
-382 FLSLRT
+382 FLSLKT

-428 VVDDSIIIAESIH
+428 VVDDSIVIAESIH
-441 HYKSKGGDL
+441 HYKSKEGNL

-480 LMSGILG
+480 LMSGVLG
-487 KFIYVLPVVVIFA
+487 KFIYVLPVVVLFA
-500 LGISFLEITFALPA
+500 LAISFLEITFALPA
-514 HLSTTK
+514 HLATNK
-520 VEKQRTWFIPVENFY
+520 VEKQKTWFVPFENFY
-535 NRFMHYGLRWRY
+535 NRCMVRILKWRY
-547 LIVPLFIALLVY
+547 LIVPLFIGLLVY
-559 TSFFAFKNIPFN
+559 SAMFAMKNIPFN

-582 ANIEAPNGSSAAYT
+582 ANIEAPNGSSASYT

-608 SEIGEDLKSYTST
+608 NEIGEDLKSYTSK
-621 IGSYFTNRA
+621 IDAFFTNKA

-638 TSDRERAAEDMQEK
+638 TSDRERSAEDMQEK
-652 LKVLVEDVEG
+652 LKELVENVQG
-662 AEKIRISL
+662 AEEIRISL

-678 ADIEVTLVSEN
+678 ADIEVTLVSAN
-689 DAQRDLAAD
+689 DAQRVLAAD
-698 RLEEILK
+698 RLEEILN
-705 SINGVDNINR
+705 SIDGVDNINR

-738 DYSAVYRHLRTAFSG
+738 DYQSVYRHLRTAFSG

-762 GKDEDVRIYIGNGS
+762 GKEEDVRIYIGENDF
-776 NTENFIKNTT
+776 TENFIQNTAV
-786 IKNRQGNSI
+786 KNRQGNLI

-818 RSIKLTASIAD
+818 RSIKVTASIAD
-829 GRPRGRPSKVEQD
+829 GRPRGRPTKAAESSNADDGETI
-842 QKLDEGQSLNK
+842 N
-853 KPEEAPKVS
+853 VS
-862 RGPPPSKTI
+862 SDDSDSSAAQPARRGPPPSKTI

-879 LNASVDFPQVSII
+879 LNAAVEYPQVSIV
-892 TSGGAQESI
+892 TAGGAQESI
-901 ESLQDFLRAFVVAIV
+901 ESLQDFLRAFVVAII

-940 FSLIGVVWAFYFHG
+940 FSLIGVIWAFYFHG

-982 LNYIKEKS
+982 LNYLRDKS
-990 AALEDK
+990 AKLEDK
-996 IVWIARGA
+996 TVWIARGS
-1004 RDRLRPVVLTTL
+1004 RDRLRAVVLTTL

-1074 IKTRFSRKKAA
+1074 IGAKFSRKKAPV
-1085 A
+1085 

>member
-1 MFKKFIKSSL
+1 ME
-11 FFHFYVYI
+11 
-19 ISPFVLKDSFFMDS
+19 SF
-33 ILDFLVRQ
+33 LEFLVKQ
-41 KKFALVFSFAFIA
+41 KKFAIVFSLAFIA

-67 FPTVDFEV
+67 FPKVDFEV

-90 EKSVTNIIE
+90 EKKVTNIIE
-99 EELLSVSG
+99 DELLGVSG
-107 LKEITSTSREGISS
+107 IKEITSSSREGLSS

-143 INRVKAFPE
+143 VNRVKSFPE
-152 EVTDLPRVIDFNV
+152 EVTDLPVVVDFNV
-165 TEFPVITI
+165 SDFPVITV
-173 NIDSTSGNFNQ
+173 NIDSTSGDFDQ
-184 ARQITDELQVAI
+184 AREITDELQVSL
-196 SRIKGVAQVDNPSY
+196 SRIKGVALVDNPSY
-210 LDSEIQIKVNPDK
+210 LESEIQIKVNPAK
-223 LDKYNI
+223 LDKYNMSI
-229 SVNEVISAISTRNA
+229 NEVIAAISSRNA

-268 DDIKDVVIKSSFDGP
+268 EDIKNVVIKSSFDGP
-283 VIRLG
+283 VIRLD
-288 DIAEVFRGQEE
+288 DIADVFRGQEE
-299 ETSITRVNGTKGF
+299 EMSITRVNGTKGF
-312 VLQVKKQPQADIIR
+312 VLQVRKQAQADIIR
-326 TVKRIRERV
+326 TVKRVREKV
-335 AEFQTNIPDDIN
+335 SEFQNTIPDDIN

-357 VANRLEIIIKNG
+357 VENRLDIIIKNG
-369 YIGLALVLVVLGA
+369 YIGLALVLVVLGV
-382 FLSLRT
+382 FLSIKT

-428 VVDDSIIIAESIH
+428 VVDDSIVIAESIH
-441 HYKSKGGDL
+441 HYKSKEGSL
-450 YKNVVMGLKRVIMPV
+450 FKNVVTGLKRVILPV
-465 VTTIISTMLVMSSFF
+465 ITTIISTMLVMSSFF
-480 LMSGILG
+480 LMGGVLG

-514 HLSTTK
+514 HLATPNKSG
-520 VEKQRTWFIPVENFY
+520 KQKTWFIPVENFY
-535 NRFMHYGLRWRY
+535 NKSMHRFLRWRY
-547 LIVPLFIALLVY
+547 LIVPVFIALLVY
-559 TSFFAFKNIPFN
+559 SAMFAMKNIPFN

-582 ANIEAPNGSSAAYT
+582 ANIEAPNGSSASYT
-596 EKIVIDVENLIV
+596 ENIVIDVENLIV
-608 SEIGEDLKSYTST
+608 SEIGEDLKSYTSK
-621 IGSYFTNRA
+621 IGAYFTNKA

-638 TSDRERAAEDMQEK
+638 TSDRERTAEDMQEK
-652 LKVLVEDVEG
+652 LKELVKSVKG
-662 AEKIRISL
+662 AEEIKISL

-678 ADIEVTLVSEN
+678 ADIEVTLVSDN
-689 DAQRDLAAD
+689 DSQRALAAD
-698 RLEEILK
+698 RLEEILRTIK
-705 SINGVDNINR
+705 GVDNINR

-738 DYSAVYRHLRTAFSG
+738 DYASVYRHLRTAFSG

-762 GKDEDVRIYIGNGS
+762 GKDEDIRIYIGENDY
-776 NTENFIKNTT
+776 TENFIKNTSV
-786 IKNRQGNSI
+786 KNRQGNSI

-800 STLREIEG
+800 STLREIAG

-818 RSIKLTASIAD
+818 RSIKVTASIAD
-829 GRPRGRPSKVEQD
+829 GRPRGRPSSAQKD
-842 QKLDEGQSLNK
+842 QTQTQNSDEIQSLDQ
-853 KPEEAPKVS
+853 KPEEAPKA
-862 RGPPPSKTI
+862 RGGGRPPSKTI
-871 ILAKALKE
+871 ILAQALKE
-879 LNASVDFPQVSII
+879 LNAAVDYPQVSII
-892 TSGGAQESI
+892 TAGGAQESI
-901 ESLQDFLRAFVVAIV
+901 DSLQDFLRAFVVAIC
-916 GIFLLLAILFNS
+916 GIYLLLAILFNS

-982 LNYIKEKS
+982 LNYIKAKS
-990 AALEDK
+990 AELEDK
-996 IVWIARGA
+996 IVWIARGSK
-1004 RDRLRPVVLTTL
+1004 DRLRAVVLTTL

-1050 TFLTLILLP
+1050 TVLTLILLP
-1059 CMYLMNYDFINMLGR
+1059 CMYMMNYDFINMLGR
-1074 IKTRFSRKKAA
+1074 IRAKFSRKKTTA
-1085 A
+1085 

>member
-1 MFKKFIKSSL
+1 M
-11 FFHFYVYI
+11 
-19 ISPFVLKDSFFMDS
+19 DSF
-33 ILDFLVRQ
+33 LDFLVRQ
-41 KKFALVFSFAFIA
+41 KKFALVFSLAFIA
-54 IGILSV
+54 IGVLSV

-75 LSVTTAYPGASPEDV
+75 LSVTTSYPGASPEDV

-107 LKEITSTSREGISS
+107 IKEITSSSREGISS

-130 KDVTTVKNDVRNA
+130 KVVTTVKNDVRNA
-143 INRVKAFPE
+143 VNRVKAFPE
-152 EVTDLPRVIDFNV
+152 EVTDLPQVIDFNV
-165 TEFPVITI
+165 TEFPVVTL
-173 NIDSTSGNFNQ
+173 NVDSTSGNFNQ

-196 SRIKGVAQVDNPSY
+196 SRIKGVASVDNPSY

-223 LDKYNI
+223 LNKYKMSI
-229 SVNEVISAISTRNA
+229 NEVISAISSRNA

-326 TVKRIRERV
+326 TVKRVRERV
-335 AEFQTNIPDDIN
+335 AELKKNIPDDIN

-357 VANRLEIIIKNG
+357 VSNRLDIIIKNG
-369 YIGLALVLVVLGA
+369 YIGLALVLVVLGV
-382 FLSLRT
+382 FLSLKT

-428 VVDDSIIIAESIH
+428 VVDDSIVIAESIH
-441 HYKSKGGDL
+441 HYKSKEGNL

-487 KFIYVLPVVVIFA
+487 KFIYVLPVVVLFA
-500 LGISFLEITFALPA
+500 LAISFLEITFALPA
-514 HLSTTK
+514 HLATNK
-520 VEKQRTWFIPVENFY
+520 VEKQKRWFVPVENFY
-535 NRFMHYGLRWRY
+535 NKCMVRILKWRY
-547 LIVPLFIALLVY
+547 LIVPLFIGLLVY
-559 TSFFAFKNIPFN
+559 SAMFAMKNIPFN

-582 ANIEAPNGSSAAYT
+582 ANIEAPNGSSASYT
-596 EKIVIDVENLIV
+596 ENIVIDIENLIV
-608 SEIGEDLKSYTST
+608 SEIGDDLKSYTST

-638 TSDRERAAEDMQEK
+638 TSDRERPAEDMQEK
-652 LKVLVEDVEG
+652 LKELVKNVEG
-662 AEKIRISL
+662 AEEIRISL

-678 ADIEVTLVSEN
+678 ADIEVTLVSES
-689 DAQRDLAAD
+689 DAQRALAAD
-698 RLEEILK
+698 RLEEILN
-705 SINGVDNINR
+705 SIDGVDNINR

-738 DYSAVYRHLRTAFSG
+738 DYQSVYRHLRTAFSG

-762 GKDEDVRIYIGNGS
+762 GKEEDVRIYIGEKDY
-776 NTENFIKNTT
+776 TENFIKNTAV
-786 IKNRQGNSI
+786 KNRQGNLI

-818 RSIKLTASIAD
+818 RSIKVTASIAD
-829 GRPRGRPSKVEQD
+829 GRPRGRPTKV
-842 QKLDEGQSLNK
+842 DEIINTDDNQSLNVK
-853 KPEEAPKVS
+853 SDEAQLNEAEPAR
-862 RGPPPSKTI
+862 RGPPPSKTT

-879 LNASVDFPQVSII
+879 LNASVEYPQVSII
-892 TSGGAQESI
+892 TAGGAQESI
-901 ESLQDFLRAFVVAIV
+901 DSLQDFLRAFVVAIV

-940 FSLIGVVWAFYFHG
+940 FSLIGVIWAFYFHG

-982 LNYIKEKS
+982 LNYIRDKS
-990 AALEDK
+990 AQLEDK
-996 IVWIARGA
+996 KVWIARGS
-1004 RDRLRPVVLTTL
+1004 RDRLRAVVLTTL

-1074 IKTRFSRKKAA
+1074 IRVRFSRKKSPA
-1085 A
+1085 

>member
-1 MFKKFIKSSL
+1 M
-11 FFHFYVYI
+11 
-19 ISPFVLKDSFFMDS
+19 DSF
-33 ILDFLVRQ
+33 LDFLVRQ
-41 KKFALVFSFAFIA
+41 KKFALVFSLAFIA
-54 IGILSV
+54 IGVLSV

-75 LSVTTAYPGASPEDV
+75 LSVTTSYPGASPEDV
-90 EKSVTNIIE
+90 EKSVTNVIE

-107 LKEITSTSREGISS
+107 IKEITSSSREGISS

-143 INRVKAFPE
+143 VNRVKAFPE
-152 EVTDLPRVIDFNV
+152 EVTDLPQVIDFNV
-165 TEFPVITI
+165 TEFPVVTL
-173 NIDSTSGNFNQ
+173 NVDSTSGNFNQ

-196 SRIKGVAQVDNPSY
+196 SRIKGVASVDNPSY

-223 LDKYNI
+223 LDKYKMSI
-229 SVNEVISAISTRNA
+229 NEVISAISSRNA

-326 TVKRIRERV
+326 TVKRVRERV
-335 AEFQTNIPDDIN
+335 AELKKNIPDDIN

-357 VANRLEIIIKNG
+357 VSNRLDIIIKNG
-369 YIGLALVLVVLGA
+369 YIGLALVLVVLGV
-382 FLSLRT
+382 FLSLKT

-428 VVDDSIIIAESIH
+428 VVDDSIVIAESIH
-441 HYKSKGGDL
+441 HYKSKEGNL

-487 KFIYVLPVVVIFA
+487 KFIYVLPVVVLFA
-500 LGISFLEITFALPA
+500 LAISFLEITFALPA
-514 HLSTTK
+514 HLATNK
-520 VEKQRTWFIPVENFY
+520 VEKQKRWFVPVENFY
-535 NRFMHYGLRWRY
+535 NKCMVRILKWRY
-547 LIVPLFIALLVY
+547 LIVPLFIGLLVY
-559 TSFFAFKNIPFN
+559 SAMFAMKNIPFN

-582 ANIEAPNGSSAAYT
+582 ANIEAPNGSSASYT
-596 EKIVIDVENLIV
+596 ENIVIDIENLIV
-608 SEIGEDLKSYTST
+608 SEIGDDLKSYTST

-638 TSDRERAAEDMQEK
+638 TSDRERPAEDMQEK
-652 LKVLVEDVEG
+652 LKELVKNVEG
-662 AEKIRISL
+662 AEEIRISL

-678 ADIEVTLVSEN
+678 ADIEVTLVSES
-689 DAQRDLAAD
+689 DSQRALAAD
-698 RLEEILK
+698 RLEEILN
-705 SINGVDNINR
+705 SIDGVDNINR

-738 DYSAVYRHLRTAFSG
+738 DYQSVYRHLRTAFSG

-762 GKDEDVRIYIGNGS
+762 GKEEDVRIYIGENDY
-776 NTENFIKNTT
+776 TENFIKNTAV
-786 IKNRQGNSI
+786 KNRQGNLI

-818 RSIKLTASIAD
+818 RSIKVTASIAD
-829 GRPRGRPSKVEQD
+829 GRPRGRSTKV
-842 QKLDEGQSLNK
+842 DETINTDDNQSLNVK
-853 KPEEAPKVS
+853 SDEAQLNEAKPAR
-862 RGPPPSKTI
+862 RGPPPSKTT

-879 LNASVDFPQVSII
+879 LNASVEYPQVSII
-892 TSGGAQESI
+892 TAGGAQESI
-901 ESLQDFLRAFVVAIV
+901 DSLQDFLRAFVVAII

-940 FSLIGVVWAFYFHG
+940 FSLIGVIWAFYFHG

-982 LNYIKEKS
+982 LNYIRDKS
-990 AALEDK
+990 AQLEDK
-996 IVWIARGA
+996 KVWIARGS
-1004 RDRLRPVVLTTL
+1004 RDRLRAVVLTTL

-1074 IKTRFSRKKAA
+1074 IRVRFSRKKSPA
-1085 A
+1085 

>member
-1 MFKKFIKSSL
+1 
-11 FFHFYVYI
+11 
-19 ISPFVLKDSFFMDS
+19 MDS

-41 KKFALVFSFAFIA
+41 KKFALVFSLAFIA
-54 IGILSV
+54 IGVLSV

-67 FPTVDFEV
+67 FPAVDFEI
-75 LSVTTAYPGASPEDV
+75 LAVTTAYPGASPEDV
-90 EKSVTNIIE
+90 EKSVTNVIE
-99 EELLSVSG
+99 NELLSVSG
-107 LKEITSTSREGISS
+107 IKEITSTSREGISS

-143 INRVKAFPE
+143 VNRVKSFPE
-152 EVTDLPRVIDFNV
+152 EVTDLPQVLDFNI
-165 TEFPVITI
+165 TEFPIITI
-173 NIDSTSGNFNQ
+173 NIDGANSDYAL
-184 ARQITDELQVAI
+184 ARQITDDLETALLK
-196 SRIKGVAQVDNPSY
+196 IKGVASIDKNGY
-210 LDSEIQIKVNPDK
+210 LKSEIQIKVDPIK

-229 SVNEVISAISTRNA
+229 SINEVISAISTRNA

-253 SLEKNIVILSEFESI
+253 SLEKNIVILSEFQSI
-268 DDIKDVVIKSSFDGP
+268 DEIKDVVIKSSFDGP
-283 VIRLG
+283 VIRLD
-288 DIAEVFRGQEE
+288 DIANVFRGEEE

-312 VLQVKKQPQADIIR
+312 VLQIKKQDQADIIR
-326 TVKRIRERV
+326 TVKRVRERV
-335 AEFQTNIPDDIN
+335 SELQENYPDNID

-357 VANRLEIIIKNG
+357 VENRLNIIIKNG
-369 YIGLALVLVVLGA
+369 YIGLALVLVVLGV
-382 FLSLRT
+382 FLSLKT

-487 KFIYVLPVVVIFA
+487 KFIYILPVVVIFA

-514 HLSTTK
+514 HLSTNK

-535 NRFMHYGLRWRY
+535 NRFMRYALRWRY

-571 LFPSRGATVMF
+571 LFPSRGATVIF

-596 EKIVIDVENLIV
+596 ENIVIDVENIIV
-608 SEIGEDLKSYTST
+608 NEIGEDLDSFTST
-621 IGSYFTNRA
+621 IGSYFTNVA
-630 DIEIALTP
+630 NIEIALTP
-638 TSDRERAAEDMQEK
+638 TSDRERTAEDMEEK
-652 LKVLVEDVEG
+652 LTALVENVEG
-662 AEKIRISL
+662 AEKINISL

-678 ADIEVTLVSEN
+678 EDIEITLVAEN
-689 DAQRDLAAD
+689 DAQRNLAAD
-698 RLEEILK
+698 RVEEILK
-705 SINGVDNINR
+705 SIDGVDNINR

-738 DYSAVYRHLRTAFSG
+738 DYQSVYRHLRTAFSG
-753 SYVTDATIA
+753 SYVTDVTIA
-762 GKDEDVRIYIGNGS
+762 GKEEDVRIYIGS
-776 NTENFIKNTT
+776 EDYTENFIKNTT
-786 IKNRQGNSI
+786 VKNRQGNSI

-808 EPDYNHLDGD
+808 EPDYNHFDGD

-829 GRPRGRPSKVEQD
+829 GRPT
-842 QKLDEGQSLNK
+842 K
-853 KPEEAPKVS
+853 KPSGVDQNQNFAGDQSMK
-862 RGPPPSKTI
+862 RGPPPSKTA
-871 ILAKALKE
+871 ILAMALKE
-879 LNASVDFPQVSII
+879 LNAPVDFPQVSII

-901 ESLQDFLRAFVVAIV
+901 ESLQDFLRAFVVAII

-996 IVWIARGA
+996 IVWIARGS
-1004 RDRLRPVVLTTL
+1004 RDRLRAVVLTTL

-1074 IKTRFSRKKAA
+1074 IKTKFSRKKAVV
-1085 A
+1085 

>member
-1 MFKKFIKSSL
+1 M
-11 FFHFYVYI
+11 
-19 ISPFVLKDSFFMDS
+19 DSF
-33 ILDFLVRQ
+33 LDFLVRQ
-41 KKFALVFSFAFIA
+41 KKFALVFSLAFIA
-54 IGILSV
+54 IGVLSV

-90 EKSVTNIIE
+90 EKSVTNVIE

-107 LKEITSTSREGISS
+107 IKEITSSSREGISS

-130 KDVTTVKNDVRNA
+130 KDVTTTKNDVRNA
-143 INRVKAFPE
+143 VNRVKSFPE
-152 EVTDLPRVIDFNV
+152 EVTDLPQVIDFNV
-165 TEFPVITI
+165 TEFPVITL

-196 SRIKGVAQVDNPSY
+196 SRIKGVASVDNPSY
-210 LDSEIQIKVNPDK
+210 LDSEIQIKVDPDK
-223 LDKYNI
+223 LDKYKMSI
-229 SVNEVISAISTRNA
+229 NEVISAISSRNA

-268 DDIKDVVIKSSFDGP
+268 DDIKNVVIKSSFDGP
-283 VIRLG
+283 VIRLD

-299 ETSITRVNGTKGF
+299 EKSITRVNGTKGF

-326 TVKRIRERV
+326 TVKRVRARV
-335 AEFQTNIPDDIN
+335 EELQKNIPDDIN

-357 VANRLEIIIKNG
+357 VANRLDIIIKNG
-369 YIGLALVLVVLGA
+369 YIGLALVLVVLGV
-382 FLSLRT
+382 FLSLKT

-428 VVDDSIIIAESIH
+428 VVDDSIVIAESIH
-441 HYKSKGGDL
+441 HYKSKEGNL

-480 LMSGILG
+480 LMSGVLG
-487 KFIYVLPVVVIFA
+487 KFIYVLPVVVLFA
-500 LGISFLEITFALPA
+500 LAISFLEITFALPA
-514 HLSTTK
+514 HLATNK
-520 VEKQRTWFIPVENFY
+520 IEKQKTWFVPFENVY
-535 NRFMHYGLRWRY
+535 NRFMVHALKWRY
-547 LIVPLFIALLVY
+547 IIVPLFIALLVY
-559 TSFFAFKNIPFN
+559 SAMFAMKNIPFN

-582 ANIEAPNGSSAAYT
+582 ANIEAPNGSSASYT
-596 EKIVIDVENLIV
+596 ENIVIDVENIIV
-608 SEIGEDLKSYTST
+608 NEIGEDLKSYTSK
-621 IGSYFTNRA
+621 IGEYFTNKA

-638 TSDRERAAEDMQEK
+638 TSDRERPAEDMAEK
-652 LKVLVEDVEG
+652 LKELVKNVEG
-662 AEKIRISL
+662 AEEIKISL

-678 ADIEVTLVSEN
+678 ADIEVTLVSDN
-689 DAQRDLAAD
+689 DAQRALAAD

-705 SINGVDNINR
+705 TIDGVDNINR

-738 DYSAVYRHLRTAFSG
+738 DYQSVYRHLRTAFSG

-762 GKDEDVRIYIGNGS
+762 GKEEDVRIYIGENDY
-776 NTENFIKNTT
+776 TENFIKNTAV
-786 IKNRQGNSI
+786 KNRQGNLI

-818 RSIKLTASIAD
+818 RSIKVTASIAD
-829 GRPRGRPSKVEQD
+829 GRPRGRPTKAEKPNESDENQSFKVNP
-842 QKLDEGQSLNK
+842 DETELSEA
-853 KPEEAPKVS
+853 KPAR

-879 LNASVDFPQVSII
+879 LNASVEYPQVSII
-892 TSGGAQESI
+892 TAGGAQESI
-901 ESLQDFLRAFVVAIV
+901 DSLQDFLRAFVVAII

-940 FSLIGVVWAFYFHG
+940 FSLIGVIWAFYFHG

-982 LNYIKEKS
+982 LNYIRDKS
-990 AALEDK
+990 AQLEEK
-996 IVWIARGA
+996 KVWIARGS
-1004 RDRLRPVVLTTL
+1004 RDRLRAVVLTTL

-1074 IKTRFSRKKAA
+1074 IRARFSRKKATA
-1085 A
+1085 

>member
-1 MFKKFIKSSL
+1 
-11 FFHFYVYI
+11 
-19 ISPFVLKDSFFMDS
+19 
-33 ILDFLVRQ
+33 
-41 KKFALVFSFAFIA
+41 
-54 IGILSV
+54 
-60 VGMQRDQ
+60 
-67 FPTVDFEV
+67 
-75 LSVTTAYPGASPEDV
+75 
-90 EKSVTNIIE
+90 
-99 EELLSVSG
+99 
-107 LKEITSTSREGISS
+107 
-121 IIVTLEADL
+121 
-130 KDVTTVKNDVRNA
+130 
-143 INRVKAFPE
+143 
-152 EVTDLPRVIDFNV
+152 
-165 TEFPVITI
+165 
-173 NIDSTSGNFNQ
+173 
-184 ARQITDELQVAI
+184 
-196 SRIKGVAQVDNPSY
+196 
-210 LDSEIQIKVNPDK
+210 
-223 LDKYNI
+223 
-229 SVNEVISAISTRNA
+229 
-243 RFTVGGNNQE
+243 
-253 SLEKNIVILSEFESI
+253 
-268 DDIKDVVIKSSFDGP
+268 
-283 VIRLG
+283 
-288 DIAEVFRGQEE
+288 
-299 ETSITRVNGTKGF
+299 
-312 VLQVKKQPQADIIR
+312 
-326 TVKRIRERV
+326 
-335 AEFQTNIPDDIN
+335 
-347 IFYTDDSSEA
+347 
-357 VANRLEIIIKNG
+357 
-369 YIGLALVLVVLGA
+369 
-382 FLSLRT
+382 
-388 AFWVAVSIPVTLLG
+388 VTLLG

-487 KFIYVLPVVVIFA
+487 KFIYILPVVVIFA

-514 HLSTTK
+514 HLSTNK
-520 VEKQRTWFIPVENFY
+520 GEKQRTWFIPVENFY
-535 NRFMHYGLRWRY
+535 NRFMRYALKWRY

-571 LFPSRGATVMF
+571 LFPSRGATVIF

-596 EKIVIDVENLIV
+596 ENIVIDVENIIV
-608 SEIGEDLKSYTST
+608 NEIGEDLDSFTST
-621 IGSYFTNRA
+621 IGSYFTNVA
-630 DIEIALTP
+630 NIEIALTP
-638 TSDRERAAEDMQEK
+638 TNDRERTAEDMEEK
-652 LKVLVEDVEG
+652 LKALAENVEG
-662 AEKIRISL
+662 AEKINISL

-678 ADIEVTLVSEN
+678 EDIEITLVAEN
-689 DAQRDLAAD
+689 DAQRNLAAD
-698 RLEEILK
+698 RVEEILK
-705 SINGVDNINR
+705 SIDGVDNINR

-738 DYSAVYRHLRTAFSG
+738 DYQSVYRHLRTAFSG

-786 IKNRQGNSI
+786 VKNRQGNSI

-808 EPDYNHLDGD
+808 EPDYNHFDGD

-829 GRPRGRPSKVEQD
+829 GRPT
-842 QKLDEGQSLNK
+842 K
-853 KPEEAPKVS
+853 KPSGVDQIRNFAGDQSMK
-862 RGPPPSKTI
+862 RGPPPSKTA
-871 ILAKALKE
+871 ILAMALKE
-879 LNASVDFPQVSII
+879 LNAPVDFPQVSII

-901 ESLQDFLRAFVVAIV
+901 ESLQDFLRAFVVAIF

-996 IVWIARGA
+996 IVWIARGS
-1004 RDRLRPVVLTTL
+1004 RDRLRAVVLTTL

-1050 TFLTLILLP
+1050 TVLTLILLP

-1074 IKTRFSRKKAA
+1074 IKTKFSRKKVAV
-1085 A
+1085 

>member
-1 MFKKFIKSSL
+1 
-11 FFHFYVYI
+11 
-19 ISPFVLKDSFFMDS
+19 MDS

-41 KKFALVFSFAFIA
+41 KKFALVFSLAFIA
-54 IGILSV
+54 IGVLSV

-107 LKEITSTSREGISS
+107 IKEITSTSREGISS

-130 KDVTTVKNDVRNA
+130 KDVTTVKNDIRNA

-223 LDKYNI
+223 LDKYNMSI
-229 SVNEVISAISTRNA
+229 NEVISAISSRNA

-253 SLEKNIVILSEFESI
+253 SLEKNIVILSEFQSI

-283 VIRLG
+283 VVRLG
-288 DIAEVFRGQEE
+288 DMAEVFRGQEE

-326 TVKRIRERV
+326 TVKRVRERV
-335 AEFQTNIPDDIN
+335 AELQKNIPDDIN

-357 VANRLEIIIKNG
+357 VANRLDIIIKNG

-382 FLSLRT
+382 FLSIKT

-441 HYKSKGGDL
+441 HYKSKEGDL

-465 VTTIISTMLVMSSFF
+465 VTTIVSTMLVMSSFF

-514 HLSTTK
+514 HLSTNN
-520 VEKQRTWFIPVENFY
+520 VGKQRTWFIPFENIY
-535 NRFMHYGLRWRY
+535 NRFMHYALRWRY

-582 ANIEAPNGSSAAYT
+582 ANVEAPNGSSAAYT

-689 DAQRDLAAD
+689 DAQRALAAD

-705 SINGVDNINR
+705 TINGVDNINR

-738 DYSAVYRHLRTAFSG
+738 DYSTVYRHLRTAFSG

-762 GKDEDVRIYIGNGS
+762 GKDEDVRIYIGNDT

-842 QKLDEGQSLNK
+842 QNLDEDQSLNK

-879 LNASVDFPQVSII
+879 LNASVDYPQVSII
-892 TSGGAQESI
+892 TAGGAQESI
-901 ESLQDFLRAFVVAIV
+901 ESLQDFLRAFVVAII

-996 IVWIARGA
+996 IIWIARGS
-1004 RDRLRPVVLTTL
+1004 RDRLRAVVLTTL

-1050 TFLTLILLP
+1050 TVLTLVLLP

-1074 IKTRFSRKKAA
+1074 IKTKFSRKKAVV
-1085 A
+1085 

>member
-1 MFKKFIKSSL
+1 
-11 FFHFYVYI
+11 
-19 ISPFVLKDSFFMDS
+19 MDS

-90 EKSVTNIIE
+90 EKSVTNVIE

-152 EVTDLPRVIDFNV
+152 EVTELPRVIDFNV

-223 LDKYNI
+223 LEKYNI
-229 SVNEVISAISTRNA
+229 SVNEVISTISTRNA

-335 AEFQTNIPDDIN
+335 AELQKNIPDDIN

-520 VEKQRTWFIPVENFY
+520 VEKQRTWFIPVENIY
-535 NRFMHYGLRWRY
+535 NRFMHYSLRWRY
-547 LIVPLFIALLVY
+547 LIVPIFVALLVY

-638 TSDRERAAEDMQEK
+638 TSDRERAAEDMEEK
-652 LKVLVEDVEG
+652 LKALVEDVEG

-689 DAQRDLAAD
+689 DAQRVLAAD

-705 SINGVDNINR
+705 SIDAVDNINR

-738 DYSAVYRHLRTAFSG
+738 DYQSVYRHLRTAFSG

-800 STLREIEG
+800 SKLREIEG

-829 GRPRGRPSKVEQD
+829 GRPKNKPTTGTRGQNFDGD
-842 QKLDEGQSLNK
+842 QSFKMTSDGDQSMK
-853 KPEEAPKVS
+853 RGPP
-862 RGPPPSKTI
+862 RGPPPSKTA
-871 ILAKALKE
+871 ILARVLKE
-879 LNASVDFPQVSII
+879 LNAPVDFPQVSII

-990 AALEDK
+990 ASLEDK
-996 IVWIARGA
+996 IVWIARGS

-1074 IKTRFSRKKAA
+1074 IKTKFSRKKTAV
-1085 A
+1085 

>member
-1 MFKKFIKSSL
+1 M
-11 FFHFYVYI
+11 
-19 ISPFVLKDSFFMDS
+19 DSF
-33 ILDFLVRQ
+33 LDFLVRQ
-41 KKFALVFSFAFIA
+41 KKFALVFSLAFIA
-54 IGILSV
+54 IGVLSV

-90 EKSVTNIIE
+90 EKSVTNLIE

-107 LKEITSTSREGISS
+107 IKEITSSSREGISS

-130 KDVTTVKNDVRNA
+130 KDVTTTKNDVRNA
-143 INRVKAFPE
+143 VNRVKAFPE
-152 EVTDLPRVIDFNV
+152 EVTDLPQVIDFNV
-165 TEFPVITI
+165 TEFPVVTI

-184 ARQITDELQVAI
+184 ARQITDELEVAI
-196 SRIKGVAQVDNPSY
+196 SRIKGVASVDNPSY
-210 LDSEIQIKVNPDK
+210 LDSEIQIKVKPDK
-223 LDKYNI
+223 LNKYEMSI
-229 SVNEVISAISTRNA
+229 NEVISAISSRNA
-243 RFTVGGNNQE
+243 RFTVGDNNQE

-268 DDIKDVVIKSSFDGP
+268 EDIKNVVIKSSFDGP
-283 VIRLG
+283 AIRLD

-299 ETSITRVNGTKGF
+299 EISITRVNGTKGF

-326 TVKRIRERV
+326 TVKRVRERV
-335 AEFQTNIPDDIN
+335 AELQKNIPDDIN

-357 VANRLEIIIKNG
+357 VANRLDIIIKNG
-369 YIGLALVLVVLGA
+369 YIGLALVLVVLGV
-382 FLSLRT
+382 FLSLKT

-428 VVDDSIIIAESIH
+428 VVDDSIVIAESIH
-441 HYKSKGGDL
+441 HYKSKEGNL

-480 LMSGILG
+480 LMSGVLG
-487 KFIYVLPVVVIFA
+487 KFIYVLPVVVLFA
-500 LGISFLEITFALPA
+500 LAISFLEITFALPA
-514 HLSTTK
+514 HLASKK
-520 VEKQRTWFIPVENFY
+520 VEKQKTWFVPFENVY
-535 NRFMHYGLRWRY
+535 NRGMVRILKWRY
-547 LIVPLFIALLVY
+547 LIVPIFIGILVY
-559 TSFFAFKNIPFN
+559 SAMFAMKNIPFN

-582 ANIEAPNGSSAAYT
+582 ANIEAPTGSSASYT

-608 SEIGEDLKSYTST
+608 KEIGSDLKSYTSK
-621 IGSYFTNRA
+621 IDAFFTNKA

-652 LKVLVEDVEG
+652 LKELVQSVQG
-662 AEKIRISL
+662 AEEIRISL

-678 ADIEVTLVSEN
+678 ADIEVTLVSAN
-689 DAQRDLAAD
+689 DAQRVLAAD
-698 RLEEILK
+698 RLEEILN

-738 DYSAVYRHLRTAFSG
+738 DYQSVYRHLRTAFSG

-762 GKDEDVRIYIGNGS
+762 GKEEAVRIYIGENDY
-776 NTENFIKNTT
+776 TENFIQNTAV
-786 IKNRQGNSI
+786 KNRQGNLI

-818 RSIKLTASIAD
+818 RSIKVTASIAD
-829 GRPRGRPSKVEQD
+829 GRPRGRPTKEENSKTADSDSVSVTPNE
-842 QKLDEGQSLNK
+842 LDSSAAQ
-853 KPEEAPKVS
+853 PAR

-879 LNASVDFPQVSII
+879 LNASVDFPQVSIV
-892 TSGGAQESI
+892 TAGGAQESI
-901 ESLQDFLRAFVVAIV
+901 ESLQDFLRAFVVAII

-940 FSLIGVVWAFYFHG
+940 FSLIGVIWAFYFHG

-982 LNYIKEKS
+982 LNYIRDKS
-990 AALEDK
+990 AQLEDK
-996 IVWIARGA
+996 TVWIARGS
-1004 RDRLRPVVLTTL
+1004 RDRLRAVVLTTL

-1074 IKTRFSRKKAA
+1074 IGARFSRKKAPA
-1085 A
+1085 

>member
-1 MFKKFIKSSL
+1 M
-11 FFHFYVYI
+11 
-19 ISPFVLKDSFFMDS
+19 DSF
-33 ILDFLVRQ
+33 LDFLVRQ
-41 KKFALVFSFAFIA
+41 KKFALVFSLAFIA
-54 IGILSV
+54 IGVLSV

-90 EKSVTNIIE
+90 EKSVTNVIE

-107 LKEITSTSREGISS
+107 IKEITSSSREGISS

-130 KDVTTVKNDVRNA
+130 KDVTTTKNDVRNA
-143 INRVKAFPE
+143 VNRVKSFPE
-152 EVTDLPRVIDFNV
+152 EVTDLPQVIDFNV
-165 TEFPVITI
+165 TEFPVITL

-196 SRIKGVAQVDNPSY
+196 SRIKGVASVDNPSY
-210 LDSEIQIKVNPDK
+210 LDSEIQIKVDPDK
-223 LDKYNI
+223 LDKYKMSI
-229 SVNEVISAISTRNA
+229 NEVISAISSRNA

-253 SLEKNIVILSEFESI
+253 SLEKNIVILSEFESL
-268 DDIKDVVIKSSFDGP
+268 DDIKNVVIKSSFDGP
-283 VIRLG
+283 VIRLD

-299 ETSITRVNGTKGF
+299 EKSITRVNGTKGF

-326 TVKRIRERV
+326 TVKRVRARV
-335 AEFQTNIPDDIN
+335 EELQKNIPDDIN

-357 VANRLEIIIKNG
+357 VANRLDIIIKNG
-369 YIGLALVLVVLGA
+369 YIGLALVLVVLGV
-382 FLSLRT
+382 FLSLKT

-428 VVDDSIIIAESIH
+428 VVDDSIVIAESIH
-441 HYKSKGGDL
+441 HYKSKEGNL

-480 LMSGILG
+480 LMSGVLG
-487 KFIYVLPVVVIFA
+487 KFIYVLPVVVLFA
-500 LGISFLEITFALPA
+500 LAISFLEITFALPA
-514 HLSTTK
+514 HLATNK
-520 VEKQRTWFIPVENFY
+520 IEKQKTWFVPFENVY
-535 NRFMHYGLRWRY
+535 NRFMVHALKWRY
-547 LIVPLFIALLVY
+547 IIVPLFIALLVY
-559 TSFFAFKNIPFN
+559 SAMFAMKNIPFN

-582 ANIEAPNGSSAAYT
+582 ANIEAPNGSSASYT
-596 EKIVIDVENLIV
+596 ENIVIDVENIIV
-608 SEIGEDLKSYTST
+608 NEIGEDLKSYTSK
-621 IGSYFTNRA
+621 IGEYFTNKA

-638 TSDRERAAEDMQEK
+638 TSDRERPAEDMAEK
-652 LKVLVEDVEG
+652 LKELVKNVEG
-662 AEKIRISL
+662 AEEIKISL

-678 ADIEVTLVSEN
+678 ADIEVTLVSDN
-689 DAQRDLAAD
+689 DAQRALAAD

-705 SINGVDNINR
+705 TIDGVDNINR

-738 DYSAVYRHLRTAFSG
+738 DYQSVYRHLRTAFSG

-762 GKDEDVRIYIGNGS
+762 GKEEDVRIYIGENDY
-776 NTENFIKNTT
+776 TENFIKNTAV
-786 IKNRQGNSI
+786 KNRQGNLI

-818 RSIKLTASIAD
+818 RSIKVTASIAD
-829 GRPRGRPSKVEQD
+829 VRPRGRPTKAEKPNESDENQSFKVNP
-842 QKLDEGQSLNK
+842 DETELSEA
-853 KPEEAPKVS
+853 KPAR

-879 LNASVDFPQVSII
+879 LNASVEYPQVSII
-892 TSGGAQESI
+892 TAGGAQESI
-901 ESLQDFLRAFVVAIV
+901 DSLQDFLRAFVVAII

-940 FSLIGVVWAFYFHG
+940 FSLIGVIWAFYFHG

-982 LNYIKEKS
+982 LNYIRDKS
-990 AALEDK
+990 AQLEEK
-996 IVWIARGA
+996 KVWIARGS
-1004 RDRLRPVVLTTL
+1004 RDRLRAVVLTTL

-1074 IKTRFSRKKAA
+1074 IRARFSRKKATA
-1085 A
+1085 

>member
-1 MFKKFIKSSL
+1 M
-11 FFHFYVYI
+11 
-19 ISPFVLKDSFFMDS
+19 DSF
-33 ILDFLVRQ
+33 LDFLVRQ
-41 KKFALVFSFAFIA
+41 KKFALVFSLAFIA
-54 IGILSV
+54 IGVLSV

-90 EKSVTNIIE
+90 EKSVTNVIE

-107 LKEITSTSREGISS
+107 IKEITSSSREGISS

-130 KDVTTVKNDVRNA
+130 KDVTTTKNDVRNA
-143 INRVKAFPE
+143 VNRVKAFPE
-152 EVTDLPRVIDFNV
+152 EVTDLPQVVDFNV
-165 TEFPVITI
+165 TEFPVVTI

-184 ARQITDELQVAI
+184 ARQITDELEVAI
-196 SRIKGVAQVDNPSY
+196 SRIKGVASVDNPSY

-223 LDKYNI
+223 LAKYEMSI
-229 SVNEVISAISTRNA
+229 NEVISAISSRNA
-243 RFTVGGNNQE
+243 RFTVGDNNQE

-268 DDIKDVVIKSSFDGP
+268 DDIKNVVIKSSFDGP
-283 VIRLG
+283 VIRLD

-326 TVKRIRERV
+326 TVKRVRERV
-335 AEFQTNIPDDIN
+335 SELQKNFPDDIN

-357 VANRLEIIIKNG
+357 VANRLDIIIKNG
-369 YIGLALVLVVLGA
+369 YIGLALVLVVLGV
-382 FLSLRT
+382 FLSLKT

-428 VVDDSIIIAESIH
+428 VVDDSIVIAESIH
-441 HYKSKGGDL
+441 HYKSKEGNL

-480 LMSGILG
+480 LMSGVLG
-487 KFIYVLPVVVIFA
+487 KFIYVLPVVVLFA
-500 LGISFLEITFALPA
+500 LAISFLEITFALPA
-514 HLSTTK
+514 HLATNK
-520 VEKQRTWFIPVENFY
+520 VEKQKTWFVPFENFY
-535 NRFMHYGLRWRY
+535 NRCMVRILKWRY
-547 LIVPLFIALLVY
+547 LIVPLFIGLLVY
-559 TSFFAFKNIPFN
+559 SAMFAMKNIPFN

-582 ANIEAPNGSSAAYT
+582 ANIEAPNGSSASYT

-608 SEIGEDLKSYTST
+608 NEIGEDLKSYTSK
-621 IGSYFTNRA
+621 IDAFFTNKA

-638 TSDRERAAEDMQEK
+638 TSDRERSAEDMQEK
-652 LKVLVEDVEG
+652 LKELVKNVQG
-662 AEKIRISL
+662 AEEIRISL

-678 ADIEVTLVSEN
+678 ADIEVTLVSAN
-689 DAQRDLAAD
+689 DAQRVLAAD
-698 RLEEILK
+698 RLEEILN
-705 SINGVDNINR
+705 SIDGVDNINR

-738 DYSAVYRHLRTAFSG
+738 DYQSVYRHLRTAFSG

-762 GKDEDVRIYIGNGS
+762 GKEEDVRIYIGENDY
-776 NTENFIKNTT
+776 TENFIQNTAV
-786 IKNRQGNSI
+786 KNRQGNLI

-818 RSIKLTASIAD
+818 RSIKVTASIAD
-829 GRPRGRPSKVEQD
+829 GRPRGRPTKAAESSNADDGESV
-842 QKLDEGQSLNK
+842 N
-853 KPEEAPKVS
+853 VS
-862 RGPPPSKTI
+862 SDDSDSSAAQPARRGPPPSKTI

-879 LNASVDFPQVSII
+879 LNAAVEYPQVSIV
-892 TSGGAQESI
+892 TAGGAQESI
-901 ESLQDFLRAFVVAIV
+901 ESLQDFLRAFVVAII

-940 FSLIGVVWAFYFHG
+940 FSLIGVIWAFYFHG

-982 LNYIKEKS
+982 LNYLRDKS
-990 AALEDK
+990 AKLEDK
-996 IVWIARGA
+996 TVWIARGS
-1004 RDRLRPVVLTTL
+1004 RDRLRAVVLTTL

-1074 IKTRFSRKKAA
+1074 IGAKFSRKKAPV
-1085 A
+1085 

>member
-1 MFKKFIKSSL
+1 M
-11 FFHFYVYI
+11 
-19 ISPFVLKDSFFMDS
+19 
-33 ILDFLVRQ
+33 
-41 KKFALVFSFAFIA
+41 
-54 IGILSV
+54 
-60 VGMQRDQ
+60 
-67 FPTVDFEV
+67 
-75 LSVTTAYPGASPEDV
+75 
-90 EKSVTNIIE
+90 
-99 EELLSVSG
+99 
-107 LKEITSTSREGISS
+107 
-121 IIVTLEADL
+121 
-130 KDVTTVKNDVRNA
+130 
-143 INRVKAFPE
+143 
-152 EVTDLPRVIDFNV
+152 
-165 TEFPVITI
+165 
-173 NIDSTSGNFNQ
+173 
-184 ARQITDELQVAI
+184 
-196 SRIKGVAQVDNPSY
+196 
-210 LDSEIQIKVNPDK
+210 
-223 LDKYNI
+223 
-229 SVNEVISAISTRNA
+229 
-243 RFTVGGNNQE
+243 
-253 SLEKNIVILSEFESI
+253 
-268 DDIKDVVIKSSFDGP
+268 
-283 VIRLG
+283 
-288 DIAEVFRGQEE
+288 
-299 ETSITRVNGTKGF
+299 
-312 VLQVKKQPQADIIR
+312 
-326 TVKRIRERV
+326 
-335 AEFQTNIPDDIN
+335 
-347 IFYTDDSSEA
+347 
-357 VANRLEIIIKNG
+357 
-369 YIGLALVLVVLGA
+369 
-382 FLSLRT
+382 
-388 AFWVAVSIPVTLLG
+388 TLLG

-487 KFIYVLPVVVIFA
+487 KFIYILPVVVIFA

-514 HLSTTK
+514 HLSTNK

-535 NRFMHYGLRWRY
+535 NRFMRYALRWRY
-547 LIVPLFIALLVY
+547 LIVPLFIALLAY

-571 LFPSRGATVMF
+571 LFPSRGATVIF

-596 EKIVIDVENLIV
+596 ENIVIDVENMIV
-608 SEIGEDLKSYTST
+608 NEIGEDLDSFTST
-621 IGSYFTNRA
+621 IGSYFTNVA
-630 DIEIALTP
+630 NIEIALTP
-638 TSDRERAAEDMQEK
+638 TNDRERTAEDMEEK
-652 LKVLVEDVEG
+652 LKALVENVEG
-662 AEKIRISL
+662 AEKINISL

-678 ADIEVTLVSEN
+678 EDIEITLVAEN
-689 DAQRDLAAD
+689 DAQRNLAAD
-698 RLEEILK
+698 RVEEILK
-705 SINGVDNINR
+705 SIDGVDNINR

-738 DYSAVYRHLRTAFSG
+738 DYQSVYRHLRTAFSG

-786 IKNRQGNSI
+786 VKNRQGNSI

-808 EPDYNHLDGD
+808 EPDYNHFDGD

-829 GRPRGRPSKVEQD
+829 GRPT
-842 QKLDEGQSLNK
+842 K
-853 KPEEAPKVS
+853 KPSGVDQNQNFAGDQSMK
-862 RGPPPSKTI
+862 RGPPPSKTA
-871 ILAKALKE
+871 ILAMALKE
-879 LNASVDFPQVSII
+879 LNAPVDFPQVSII

-901 ESLQDFLRAFVVAIV
+901 ESLQDFLRAFIVAIF

-996 IVWIARGA
+996 IVWIARGS
-1004 RDRLRPVVLTTL
+1004 RDRLRAVVLTTL

-1074 IKTRFSRKKAA
+1074 IKTKFSRKKAVV
-1085 A
+1085 

>member
-1 MFKKFIKSSL
+1 
-11 FFHFYVYI
+11 
-19 ISPFVLKDSFFMDS
+19 MDTY
-33 ILDFLVRQ
+33 LQFLVRQ
-41 KKFALVFSFAFIA
+41 KKLALVFSLAFIA
-54 IGILSV
+54 IGVLSV

-90 EKSVTNIIE
+90 EKSVTNVIE

-107 LKEITSTSREGISS
+107 IKVITFFSREGISS

-130 KDVTTVKNDVRNA
+130 KDVTTTKNDVRNA
-143 INRVKAFPE
+143 VNRVKAFPE
-152 EVTDLPRVIDFNV
+152 EVTDLPQVIDFNV
-165 TEFPVITI
+165 TEFPVVTI

-184 ARQITDELQVAI
+184 ARQITDEFQVAI
-196 SRIKGVAQVDNPSY
+196 SRIKGVASVDNPSY

-223 LDKYNI
+223 LNKYEMSI
-229 SVNEVISAISTRNA
+229 NEVISAISSRNA
-243 RFTVGGNNQE
+243 RFTVGDNNQE

-268 DDIKDVVIKSSFDGP
+268 EDIKNVVIKSSFDGP
-283 VIRLG
+283 AIRLD

-299 ETSITRVNGTKGF
+299 EISITRVNGTKGF

-326 TVKRIRERV
+326 TVKRVRERV
-335 AEFQTNIPDDIN
+335 AELQKNIPDDIN

-357 VANRLEIIIKNG
+357 VANRLDIIIKNG
-369 YIGLALVLVVLGA
+369 YIGLALVLVVLGV
-382 FLSLRT
+382 FLSLKT

-428 VVDDSIIIAESIH
+428 VVDDSIVIAESIH
-441 HYKSKGGDL
+441 HYKSKEGNL

-480 LMSGILG
+480 LMSGVLG
-487 KFIYVLPVVVIFA
+487 KFIYVLPVVVLFA
-500 LGISFLEITFALPA
+500 LAISFLEITFALPA
-514 HLSTTK
+514 HLASKK
-520 VEKQRTWFIPVENFY
+520 VEKQKTWFVPFENVY
-535 NRFMHYGLRWRY
+535 NRGMVRILKWRY
-547 LIVPLFIALLVY
+547 LIVPIFIGILVY
-559 TSFFAFKNIPFN
+559 SAMFAMKNIPFN

-582 ANIEAPNGSSAAYT
+582 ANIEAPTGSSASYT

-608 SEIGEDLKSYTST
+608 KEIGSDLKSYTSK
-621 IGSYFTNRA
+621 IDAFFTNKA

-652 LKVLVEDVEG
+652 LKELVQSVQG
-662 AEKIRISL
+662 AEEIRISL

-678 ADIEVTLVSEN
+678 ADIEVTLVSAN
-689 DAQRDLAAD
+689 DAQRVLAAD
-698 RLEEILK
+698 RLEEILN

-738 DYSAVYRHLRTAFSG
+738 DYQSVYRHLRTAFSG

-762 GKDEDVRIYIGNGS
+762 GKEEAVRIYIGENDY
-776 NTENFIKNTT
+776 TENFIQNTAV
-786 IKNRQGNSI
+786 KNRQGNLI

-818 RSIKLTASIAD
+818 RSIKVTASIAD
-829 GRPRGRPSKVEQD
+829 GRPRGRPTKEENSKTADSDSVSVTPNE
-842 QKLDEGQSLNK
+842 LDSSAAQ
-853 KPEEAPKVS
+853 PAR

-879 LNASVDFPQVSII
+879 LNASVDYPQVSIV
-892 TSGGAQESI
+892 TAGGAQESI
-901 ESLQDFLRAFVVAIV
+901 ESLQDFLRAFVVAII

-928 YSQPMLVLAAVP
+928 YSQPMLVIAAVP
-940 FSLIGVVWAFYFHG
+940 FSLIGVIWAFYFHG

-982 LNYIKEKS
+982 LNYIRDKS
-990 AALEDK
+990 AQLEDK
-996 IVWIARGA
+996 TVWIARGS
-1004 RDRLRPVVLTTL
+1004 RDRLRAVVLTTL

-1074 IKTRFSRKKAA
+1074 IGARFSRKKAPA
-1085 A
+1085 

>member
-1 MFKKFIKSSL
+1 
-11 FFHFYVYI
+11 
-19 ISPFVLKDSFFMDS
+19 MDS

-41 KKFALVFSFAFIA
+41 KKFALVFSLAFIA
-54 IGILSV
+54 IGVLSV
-60 VGMQRDQ
+60 IGMQRDQ
-67 FPTVDFEV
+67 FPAVDFEI
-75 LSVTTAYPGASPEDV
+75 LAVTTAYPGASPEDV
-90 EKSVTNIIE
+90 EKNVTNVIE
-99 EELLSVSG
+99 NELLSVSG
-107 LKEITSTSREGISS
+107 IKEITSTSREGISS

-130 KDVTTVKNDVRNA
+130 KDVTTVKNEVRNA
-143 INRVKAFPE
+143 VNRVKSFPE
-152 EVTDLPRVIDFNV
+152 EVTDLPQVLDFNV
-165 TEFPVITI
+165 TEFPIITI
-173 NIDSTSGNFNQ
+173 NIDGKNGNYNQ
-184 ARQITDELQVAI
+184 ARQITDDLETALLKV
-196 SRIKGVAQVDNPSY
+196 KGVASIEKNGY
-210 LDSEIQIKVNPDK
+210 LESEIQIKVDPIK

-253 SLEKNIVILSEFESI
+253 SLEKNIVILSEFQSI
-268 DDIKDVVIKSSFDGP
+268 DEIKDVVIKSSFDGP
-283 VIRLG
+283 VIRLD
-288 DIAEVFRGQEE
+288 DIANVFRGEEE

-312 VLQVKKQPQADIIR
+312 VLQVKKQDQADIIR
-326 TVKRIRERV
+326 TVKRVRERV
-335 AEFQTNIPDDIN
+335 SELQENYPDNID

-357 VANRLEIIIKNG
+357 VENRLNIIIKNG
-369 YIGLALVLVVLGA
+369 YIGLALVLVVLGV
-382 FLSLRT
+382 FLSLKT

-487 KFIYVLPVVVIFA
+487 KFIYILPVVVIFA

-514 HLSTTK
+514 HLSTNK

-535 NRFMHYGLRWRY
+535 NRFMRYALRWRY

-571 LFPSRGATVMF
+571 LFPSRGATVIF

-596 EKIVIDVENLIV
+596 ENIVIDVENIIV
-608 SEIGEDLKSYTST
+608 NEIGEDLDSFTST
-621 IGSYFTNRA
+621 IGSYFTNVA
-630 DIEIALTP
+630 NIEIALTP
-638 TSDRERAAEDMQEK
+638 TSDRERTAEDMEEK
-652 LKVLVEDVEG
+652 LTALVENVEG
-662 AEKIRISL
+662 AEKINISL

-678 ADIEVTLVSEN
+678 EDIEITLVAEN
-689 DAQRDLAAD
+689 DAQRNLAAD
-698 RLEEILK
+698 RVEEILK
-705 SINGVDNINR
+705 SIDGVDNINR

-725 TVLDFDEMARLGV
+725 TVLDFDEMALLGV
-738 DYSAVYRHLRTAFSG
+738 DYQSVYRHLRTAFSG

-786 IKNRQGNSI
+786 VKNRQGNSI

-808 EPDYNHLDGD
+808 EPDYNHFDGD

-829 GRPRGRPSKVEQD
+829 GRPT
-842 QKLDEGQSLNK
+842 K
-853 KPEEAPKVS
+853 KPSGADQNQNFAGDQSMK
-862 RGPPPSKTI
+862 RGPPPSKTA
-871 ILAKALKE
+871 ILAMALKE
-879 LNASVDFPQVSII
+879 LNAPVDFPQVSII

-901 ESLQDFLRAFVVAIV
+901 ESLQDFLRAFVVAII

-996 IVWIARGA
+996 IVWIARGS
-1004 RDRLRPVVLTTL
+1004 RDRLRAVVLTTL

-1074 IKTRFSRKKAA
+1074 IKTKFSRKKAVV
-1085 A
+1085 